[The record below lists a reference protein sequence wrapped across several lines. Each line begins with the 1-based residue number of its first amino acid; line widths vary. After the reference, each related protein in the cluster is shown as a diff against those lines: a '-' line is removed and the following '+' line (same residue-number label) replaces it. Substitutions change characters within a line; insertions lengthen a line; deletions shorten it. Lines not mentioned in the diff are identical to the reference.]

1 MSQVRKYQE
10 GGTTP
15 IKKDEETQV
24 VEQVTPVV
32 PGLEEITLKQKVE
45 PTTEQTIQKPTSYI
59 ILDGEKFENNEEN
72 RQKVAQYFA
81 KVANPNGGSRTLNQI
96 KNLIF
101 EASKNGYTI
110 NYDTPGNELSYIDST
125 GQSHF
130 IDWGH
135 LNDRKDK
142 RIQKERSWLGRFF
155 DSAFNTDVQQTAE
168 DIYKMRGLGNYLKG
182 NTTTETTVDPNLIN
196 ISWGDNKFFEYLKD
210 DKGQAIKDENGNL
223 KYNTNSIQN
232 QNLMQILNRIN
243 KYLGLQTDDER
254 NQFKLADAWTKD
266 KLDAIKSIYGSNIE
280 GWKQQYQNII
290 GKVTSGQQLSP
301 EELSWLEL
309 FGISTKGTSKTPEEL
324 AAETAA
330 AAKQKWTDAGYES
343 LYDKGKDWFDLG
355 EDNVLTLNDIGK
367 STLGDYLF
375 DSSGNE
381 FNDDWIKYLKSKN
394 ADIANYDWLNGYT
407 LYNGK
412 LYKTSSGTDPNSA
425 LAKIYS
431 TSGFIDKNKANQYGE
446 AQKIINTFWGNPYE
460 WNTADESMYSNFTWD
475 SSANNGMGGYRTD
488 RRFRNETGRYS
499 GVGSNQQLVSYYD
512 PDAER
517 DYRGMW
523 TDAGQRFA
531 ITDEYGDVVADG
543 LTVADLEQRGIKKI
557 IDSAGNEVPYD
568 SNRKFHQRAL
578 YKSND
583 ARINN
588 HTGIFFGKN
597 NEYALY
603 YNPMRTPNPEDP
615 YSHVLYT
622 NPELEAAYV
631 VPATLAKFLYQPNAN
646 GIPGIQAL
654 IADANLQKRFRNIL
668 KNIADGRLF
677 GGGSGAI
684 KDICGELGM
693 TPEQADQVD
702 LEAQRMIAARKANG
716 SLNYKVAK
724 EAIDQAAPKD
734 ETQNQ
739 QVTSQKQGGII
750 RKFAPG
756 GGFAKASGSTAS
768 TKSTNVK
775 IRDSRQAAKI
785 GVNVKDGE
793 GKFTDA
799 DWADLGGLAADII
812 SVGLG
817 SMPIAGGVSG
827 LLGTSAGLYADI
839 SRDGF
844 QWSDL
849 GTAGLNAGMDI
860 VSMLPGLGSGV
871 QAAKVASK
879 IAKKY
884 KWVIKGLSLIGATT
898 AIPLVDKLAKD
909 GNLSVQEWRALASG
923 LVGVANIAK
932 LGGPG
937 KPTKKGAFKN
947 IDVEGKGLQEVGN
960 LNIKPNPG
968 NDLPEINLT
977 KEQVAEINAI
987 TDPLKKKQKIAKYV
1001 STALQADPRTKG
1013 KSIKNYLDKYN
1024 LDSFTEGVTPTS
1036 AGVTVKS
1043 RSGEPDIVLTK
1054 SDIDE
1059 INAQP
1064 NAAAKMAKAKEK
1076 ISYYRGKAKADAG
1089 ISTTKI
1095 ENDAAAATYNLG
1107 NLWTVK
1113 SNIELNGKVNINR
1126 PDITLDKT
1134 DIENISKKK
1143 SSEEQQKAF
1152 VEIIKNKSG
1161 DSSLDSV
1168 DKIKDAFKVDDFFEN
1183 RFGDWKLLKP
1193 KTWFKKGDQFVLK
1206 AERAEE
1212 ARPTRGNKGVINPIR
1227 DWWNNVGTYRGI
1239 DRSKL
1244 FDTKPAATSTTSTP
1258 APTPATP
1265 TSGTSGGT
1273 KTGINWSAGFKKLV
1287 DPSPGILVMQT
1298 GNIPWLKIHNY
1309 TTEEA
1314 PGVIEDED
1322 DNLGVTTGKF
1332 TYKVGGKIRKAAGGL
1347 KIPIISGGE
1356 TIPQNWKTKL
1366 ALSTLN
1372 ALPTIGEFG
1381 SMVGAIKAN
1390 NKLRDTLN
1398 KGLENPPMIVAPQY
1412 NIPRFNDNGVLNEGR
1427 QLVKDIYNR
1436 QPANYTSDAMLN
1448 NFVRKAS
1455 QEKATEYQNKTNNL
1469 FSQQL
1474 AQHNAKMDEIFYKN
1488 RENQITAQNQNRQ
1501 TTFNIQNQKA
1511 KNNAATQI
1519 SNWQSVDN
1527 FVKSRLA
1534 NLNKQRLAANAMK
1547 ENLASAKMT
1556 SQLFN
1561 ESGYTTAKQKYR
1573 EYIAENP
1580 TGVDFD
1586 TWLLTAGAEYKP
1598 EYDTAVAIARK
1609 SNISDQIDAASL
1621 GLYGNSVQSYA
1632 DKIFGSTL
1640 YKSGGKVS
1648 KSNYRGYKDY
1658 KEQIAIDSHKE
1669 VRKAIAQLN
1678 KDCQQLLL
1686 KMLK

>member
-10 GGTTP
+10 GGITP
-15 IKKDEETQV
+15 IKKDDETKV
-24 VEQVTPVV
+24 VEQITPVV
-32 PGLEEITLKQKVE
+32 PGLEEIILKQKTV
-45 PTTEQTIQKPTSYI
+45 PTTKQSIQKPTSYI

-72 RQKVAQYFA
+72 RQKIAQYFA
-81 KVANPNGGSRTLNQI
+81 KVADPNGGSKALNQI
-96 KNLIF
+96 KDLIF
-101 EASKNGYTI
+101 EASQNGYSI
-110 NYDTPGNELSYIDST
+110 NYDTPGNELSYIDPT

-168 DIYKMRGLGNYLKG
+168 DIYKMKGLGNYLRG
-182 NTTTETTVDPNLIN
+182 NATTETAVDPNLIN
-196 ISWGDNKFFEYLKD
+196 INWGDDKFFEYLKD
-210 DKGQAIKDENGNL
+210 DKGQIIKDENGNL

-232 QNLMQILNRIN
+232 QNLMQILNKIN

-254 NQFKLADAWTKD
+254 NQFKLANVWTTDD
-266 KLDAIKSIYGSNIE
+266 KLDAIKSIYDSNIE

-290 GKVTSGQQLSP
+290 GKVTSGQQLTP

-309 FGISTKGTSKTPEEL
+309 FGISTKKTSKTPEEL
-324 AAETAA
+324 AADAA
-330 AAKQKWTDAGYES
+330 EVTKQKWINAGYES

-355 EDNVLTLNDIGK
+355 EDNLLTLNDIGK
-367 STLGDYLF
+367 TSLGDYLF

-460 WNTADESMYSNFTWD
+460 WNTADDSMYSGFTWNP
-475 SSANNGMGGYRTD
+475 SANNGTGGYRMD
-488 RRFRNETGRYS
+488 RHFRNETGRYS
-499 GVGSNQQLVSYYD
+499 GISSNQQLVSYYD

-523 TDAGQRFA
+523 TDVGQRFA
-531 ITDEYGDVVADG
+531 ITDEYGDVIADG
-543 LTVADLEQRGIKKI
+543 LTAADLEQRGIKKI

-568 SNRKFHQRAL
+568 SNNKFHQRAL

-588 HTGIFFGKN
+588 HTGIFFGEN

-603 YNPMRTPNPEDP
+603 YNPMRSPNPQDP

-622 NPELEAAYV
+622 DPELEAAYV

-654 IADANLQKRFRNIL
+654 IADVNLQKRFRNIL
-668 KNIADGRLF
+668 KRIADGRLL
-677 GGGSGAI
+677 GGRDSAI
-684 KDICGELGM
+684 KDVCKELGM
-693 TPEQADQVD
+693 TPEQADQVCQ
-702 LEAQRMIAARKANG
+702 EADRMSEARKENG

-734 ETQNQ
+734 ETQNS
-739 QVTSQKQGGII
+739 QVASQKQGGII

-799 DWADLGGLAADII
+799 DWADLGGLIADMV

-817 SMPIAGGVSG
+817 SMPIAGGISG

-884 KWVIKGLSLIGATT
+884 KWVIQGLSLLGATT
-898 AIPLVDKLAKD
+898 AIPLVDKLVKE
-909 GNLSVQEWRALASG
+909 GNLSVQEWKALASG
-923 LVGVANIAK
+923 LVGATNIAK
-932 LGGPG
+932 LGGLG
-937 KPTKKGAFKN
+937 KSTKKGAFKN
-947 IDVEGKGLQEVGN
+947 IDINSKTAVESLT
-960 LNIKPNPG
+960 IKPKTG
-968 NDLPEINLT
+968 EDLPDITLT
-977 KEQVAEINAI
+977 KEQLRELDSI
-987 TDPLKKKQKIAKYV
+987 TDPVKKQDKFRGFV
-1001 STALQADPRTKG
+1001 RTALSADPRTKG
-1013 KSIKNYLDKYN
+1013 KNVNSLIEKYD
-1024 LDSFTEGVTPTS
+1024 LSESTKPVSTGS
-1036 AGVTVKS
+1036 
-1043 RSGEPDIVLTK
+1043 SGEITLNTRNPGEGPEITLSK
-1054 SDIDE
+1054 AEIDE
-1059 INAQP
+1059 INVQP
-1064 NAAAKMAKAKEK
+1064 TAAAKMAKARETVAHKLWEK
-1076 ISYYRGKAKADAG
+1076 RGKPIGTPEIDEKNALKYNYRDLWNPRVKEELAG
-1089 ISTTKI
+1089 RS
-1095 ENDAAAATYNLG
+1095 
-1107 NLWTVK
+1107 
-1113 SNIELNGKVNINR
+1113 
-1126 PDITLDKT
+1126 DITLDKT

-1143 SSEEQQKAF
+1143 SPEEQQKAF

-1183 RFGDWKLLKP
+1183 RFGEWKLLKP

-1206 AERAEE
+1206 AERVEE
-1212 ARPTRGNKGVINPIR
+1212 AKPPRGNKGVINPIR

-1239 DRSKL
+1239 NRSSL
-1244 FDTKPAATSTTSTP
+1244 FDTKPATTPT
-1258 APTPATP
+1258 PTPATP
-1265 TSGTSGGT
+1265 TSGTSGET
-1273 KTGINWSAGFKKLV
+1273 RTGINWKETFEDVFYRPPRSNK
-1287 DPSPGILVMQT
+1287 GITVMQL
-1298 GNIPWLKIHNY
+1298 GNNPWLKIHNY
-1309 TTEEA
+1309 SADEA
-1314 PGVIEDED
+1314 PGVIEDGD
-1322 DNLGVTTGKF
+1322 LDNIGATTGRF
-1332 TYKVGGKIRKAAGGL
+1332 TYKVGGKIRKAQ
-1347 KIPIISGGE
+1347 SGWKFL
-1356 TIPQNWKTKL
+1356 PQDWKTKL
-1366 ALSTLN
+1366 AQSAVN
-1372 ALPTIGEFG
+1372 KLPTIGEFR

-1398 KGLENPPMIVAPQY
+1398 KGLENPPMVIAPQY
-1412 NIPRFNDNGVLNEGR
+1412 NVPRFNDNGVLNEGR
-1427 QLVKDIYNR
+1427 QLIKNIYNR

-1448 NFVRKAS
+1448 NFVKKAS
-1455 QEKATEYQNKTNNL
+1455 QEKATEYQNKINNL

-1488 RENQITAQNQNRQ
+1488 RENQIAAQNQNQQ
-1501 TTFNIQNQKA
+1501 TIYANQNAKA

-1527 FVKSRLA
+1527 FVKSRLT
-1534 NLNKQRLAANAMK
+1534 NLNKQRLAAIAMK

-1556 SQLFN
+1556 AQLLN
-1561 ESGYTTAKQKYR
+1561 DTGYTDAKQKYR
-1573 EYIAENP
+1573 EYITKNP

-1586 TWLLTAGAEYKP
+1586 TWLLTAGAGYKSA
-1598 EYDTAVAIARK
+1598 YDDAIAIARK
-1609 SNISDQIDAASL
+1609 SNISDQIDAANL
-1621 GLYGNSVQSYA
+1621 GLYGNNVQSYA
-1632 DKIFGSTL
+1632 DKIFGNNPL
-1640 YKSGGKVS
+1640 FKSGGKVS
-1648 KSNYRGYKDY
+1648 KSNYRGYRDY

-1669 VRKAIAQLN
+1669 IRKAIAQLN

>member
-10 GGTTP
+10 GGITP
-15 IKKDEETQV
+15 IKKDNETQV
-24 VEQVTPVV
+24 VEQITPVV
-32 PGLEEITLKQKVE
+32 PGLEEIILKQKTV

-72 RQKVAQYFA
+72 RQKIAQYFA
-81 KVANPNGGSRTLNQI
+81 KVADPNGGSKALNQI
-96 KNLIF
+96 KDLIF
-101 EASKNGYTI
+101 EASQNGYSI
-110 NYDTPGNELSYIDST
+110 NYDTPGNELSYIDPT

-130 IDWGH
+130 IDWSH

-155 DSAFNTDVQQTAE
+155 DSAFNTDIQQTAE
-168 DIYKMRGLGNYLKG
+168 DIYKMRGLGNYLRG
-182 NTTTETTVDPNLIN
+182 NATTETTVDPNLIN
-196 ISWGDNKFFEYLKD
+196 IDWGDDKFFEYLKD
-210 DKGQAIKDENGNL
+210 DKGQIIKDENGNL

-254 NQFKLADAWTKD
+254 NQFKLADIWTTD
-266 KLDAIKSIYGSNIE
+266 GKLDAIKSIYSSNIE

-290 GKVTSGQQLSP
+290 GKVTSGQQLTP

-324 AAETAA
+324 AADAA
-330 AAKQKWTDAGYES
+330 EVTKQKWINAGYES
-343 LYDKGKDWFDLG
+343 LYDKGKGWFDLG
-355 EDNVLTLNDIGK
+355 EDNLLTLNDIGK
-367 STLGDYLF
+367 SILGDYLF

-460 WNTADESMYSNFTWD
+460 WNTADDSMYSGFTWD
-475 SSANNGMGGYRTD
+475 PSANNGTGGYRMD

-499 GVGSNQQLVSYYD
+499 GISSNQQLVSYYD

-531 ITDEYGDVVADG
+531 ITDEYGDVIADG
-543 LTVADLEQRGIKKI
+543 LTAADLEQRGIKKI

-568 SNRKFHQRAL
+568 SNNKFHQRAL

-588 HTGIFFGKN
+588 HTGIFFGEN

-603 YNPMRTPNPEDP
+603 YNPMKPTSSSTDASSA
-615 YSHVLYT
+615 YLYT
-622 NPELEAAYV
+622 DSSMNAAYV
-631 VPATLAKFLYQPNAN
+631 VPATLANILRTKNEN
-646 GIPGIQAL
+646 GTTYLEIILGNS
-654 IADANLQKRFRNIL
+654 NLQDKFRRLLTAFSDKTTGSIGQIL
-668 KNIADGRLF
+668 TVGDTTIHNLCKLLGILNLEE
-677 GGGSGAI
+677 AI
-684 KDICGELGM
+684 KEEWHSMMRKPDKNALFVVNKSSITTGNSSDGI
-693 TPEQADQVD
+693 
-702 LEAQRMIAARKANG
+702 EAH
-716 SLNYKVAK
+716 
-724 EAIDQAAPKD
+724 
-734 ETQNQ
+734 
-739 QVTSQKQGGII
+739 KQGGII

-768 TKSTNVK
+768 TKQIKTK
-775 IRDSRQAAKI
+775 IQDARKSKEMSNPLDFKWSELSNADKADFAGLIADVTSIVLGAA
-785 GVNVKDGE
+785 
-793 GKFTDA
+793 
-799 DWADLGGLAADII
+799 
-812 SVGLG
+812 
-817 SMPIAGGVSG
+817 PIAGGITG
-827 LLGTSAGLYADI
+827 LGGTAAGLYADI
-839 SRDGF
+839 ARDGL
-844 QWSDL
+844 QWTDL
-849 GTAGLNAGMDI
+849 ASAGVSGAADV
-860 VSMLPGLGSGV
+860 VSMLPGIGSGV
-871 QAAKVASK
+871 QAAKVA
-879 IAKKY
+879 A
-884 KWVIKGLSLIGATT
+884 
-898 AIPLVDKLAKD
+898 KLAKK
-909 GNLSVQEWRALASG
+909 GKWLITGLSAIGAVNAATIVGKIMQGEKPTMQEWRILANG
-923 LVGVANIAK
+923 LGAAGNVAK
-932 LGGPG
+932 LGGLG

-947 IDVEGKGLQEVGN
+947 IDINSKTAVESLT
-960 LNIKPNPG
+960 IKPKTG
-968 NDLPEINLT
+968 EDLPDITLT
-977 KEQVAEINAI
+977 KEQLRELDSI
-987 TDPLKKKQKIAKYV
+987 TDPVKKQDKFRGFAR
-1001 STALQADPRTKG
+1001 TALSADPRTKE
-1013 KSIKNYLDKYN
+1013 KNVNSLIEKYD
-1024 LDSFTEGVTPTS
+1024 LSGSTKPVSTGS
-1036 AGVTVKS
+1036 
-1043 RSGEPDIVLTK
+1043 SGEITLNTRNAGEGPEITLSK
-1054 SDIDE
+1054 AEIDE
-1059 INAQP
+1059 INVQP
-1064 NAAAKMAKAKEK
+1064 TAAAKMAKARETVAHKLWEK
-1076 ISYYRGKAKADAG
+1076 RGKPIGTPEIDEKNALKYNYRDLWNPRIKEELAG
-1089 ISTTKI
+1089 
-1095 ENDAAAATYNLG
+1095 
-1107 NLWTVK
+1107 
-1113 SNIELNGKVNINR
+1113 R

-1183 RFGDWKLLKP
+1183 RFGEWKLLKP

-1239 DRSKL
+1239 DRSSL
-1244 FDTKPAATSTTSTP
+1244 FDTKPATTPT
-1258 APTPATP
+1258 PTPATP

-1273 KTGINWSAGFKKLV
+1273 KTGVNWSAGFKKLV
-1287 DPSPGILVMQT
+1287 DPSPGILVMQP
-1298 GNIPWLKIHNY
+1298 GNNPWLRIHNY
-1309 TTEEA
+1309 PADEA
-1314 PGVIEDED
+1314 PGVIENED
-1322 DNLGVTTGKF
+1322 DNLEVTTGRF
-1332 TYKVGGKIRKAAGGL
+1332 TYKVGGKIRKAQ
-1347 KIPIISGGE
+1347 SGWKFL
-1356 TIPQNWKTKL
+1356 PQDWKTKL
-1366 ALSTLN
+1366 AQSAVN

-1398 KGLENPPMIVAPQY
+1398 KGLENPPMVIAPQY
-1412 NIPRFNDNGVLNEGR
+1412 NVPRFNDNGVLNEGR
-1427 QLVKDIYNR
+1427 QLIKNIYNR

-1448 NFVRKAS
+1448 NFVKKAN
-1455 QEKATEYQNKTNNL
+1455 QEKATEYQNKINNL

-1488 RENQITAQNQNRQ
+1488 RENQIAAQIQNRQ
-1501 TTFNIQNQKA
+1501 TIYANQNAKA

-1519 SNWQSVDN
+1519 SNWQSIDN
-1527 FVKSRLA
+1527 FVKSRLT

-1556 SQLFN
+1556 TQLLN
-1561 ESGYTTAKQKYR
+1561 DTGYTDAKQKYR
-1573 EYIAENP
+1573 EYITKNP

-1586 TWLLTAGAEYKP
+1586 TWLLTAGAEYKSA
-1598 EYDTAVAIARK
+1598 YDTAIAIARK
-1609 SNISDQIDAASL
+1609 SNISDQIDAANL
-1621 GLYGNSVQSYA
+1621 GLYGNDVQSYA
-1632 DKIFGSTL
+1632 DKIFGNNSL

-1648 KSNYRGYKDY
+1648 KSNYRGYRDY

-1669 VRKAIAQLN
+1669 IRKAIAQLN
-1678 KDCQQLLL
+1678 KDCQKLLL

>member
-10 GGTTP
+10 GGITP
-15 IKKDEETQV
+15 IKKDNETQV
-24 VEQVTPVV
+24 VEQITPVV
-32 PGLEEITLKQKVE
+32 PGLEEIILKQKTV

-72 RQKVAQYFA
+72 RQKIAQYFA
-81 KVANPNGGSRTLNQI
+81 KVSDPNGGSKALNQI
-96 KNLIF
+96 KDLIF
-101 EASKNGYTI
+101 EASQNGYSI
-110 NYDTPGNELSYIDST
+110 NYDTPGNELSYIDPT

-130 IDWGH
+130 IDWSH

-168 DIYKMRGLGNYLKG
+168 DIYKMRGLGNYLRG
-182 NTTTETTVDPNLIN
+182 NTTTETAVDPNLIN
-196 ISWGDNKFFEYLKD
+196 IDWGDDKFFEYLKD
-210 DKGQAIKDENGNL
+210 DKGQIIKDENGNL

-254 NQFKLADAWTKD
+254 NQFKLADVWTTD
-266 KLDAIKSIYGSNIE
+266 GKLDAIKSIYGSNIE

-290 GKVTSGQQLSP
+290 GKVTSGQQLTP

-309 FGISTKGTSKTPEEL
+309 FGISTKKTSKTPEEL
-324 AAETAA
+324 AADAA
-330 AAKQKWTDAGYES
+330 EVTKQKWTDAGYES

-355 EDNVLTLNDIGK
+355 EDNLLTLNDIGK
-367 STLGDYLF
+367 SILGDYLF

-460 WNTADESMYSNFTWD
+460 WNTADDSMYSGFTWD
-475 SSANNGMGGYRTD
+475 PNANNGIGGYRMD

-499 GVGSNQQLVSYYD
+499 GISSNQQLVSYYD

-531 ITDEYGDVVADG
+531 ITDEYGDVIADG
-543 LTVADLEQRGIKKI
+543 LTAADLEQRGIKKI

-568 SNRKFHQRAL
+568 SNNKFHQRAL

-588 HTGIFFGKN
+588 HTGIFFGEN

-603 YNPMRTPNPEDP
+603 YNPMKPTSSSTDANSA
-615 YSHVLYT
+615 YLYT
-622 NPELEAAYV
+622 DSSMNAAYV
-631 VPATLAKFLYQPNAN
+631 VPATLANILRTKNEN
-646 GIPGIQAL
+646 GTTYLEIILGNS
-654 IADANLQKRFRNIL
+654 NLQDKFRRLLTAFSDKTTGSIGQIL
-668 KNIADGRLF
+668 TVGDTTIHNLCKLLGILNLEE
-677 GGGSGAI
+677 AI
-684 KDICGELGM
+684 KEEWHSMMRKPDKNALFVVNKSSITTGNSSDGI
-693 TPEQADQVD
+693 
-702 LEAQRMIAARKANG
+702 EAH
-716 SLNYKVAK
+716 
-724 EAIDQAAPKD
+724 
-734 ETQNQ
+734 
-739 QVTSQKQGGII
+739 KQGGVI

-768 TKSTNVK
+768 TKQIKTK
-775 IRDSRQAAKI
+775 IQDARKSKEMSNPLDFKWSELSNADKADFAGLIADVTSIVLGAA
-785 GVNVKDGE
+785 
-793 GKFTDA
+793 
-799 DWADLGGLAADII
+799 
-812 SVGLG
+812 
-817 SMPIAGGVSG
+817 PIAGGITG
-827 LLGTSAGLYADI
+827 LGGTAAGLYADI
-839 SRDGF
+839 ARDGL
-844 QWSDL
+844 QWTDL
-849 GTAGLNAGMDI
+849 ASAGVSGAADV
-860 VSMLPGLGSGV
+860 VSMLPGIGSGV
-871 QAAKVASK
+871 QAAKVA
-879 IAKKY
+879 A
-884 KWVIKGLSLIGATT
+884 
-898 AIPLVDKLAKD
+898 KLAKK
-909 GNLSVQEWRALASG
+909 GKWLITGLSAIGAVNAATIVGKIMQGEKPTMQEWRILANG
-923 LVGVANIAK
+923 LGAAGNVAK
-932 LGGPG
+932 LGGLG
-937 KPTKKGAFKN
+937 KSTKKGAFKN
-947 IDVEGKGLQEVGN
+947 IDINSKTAVESLT
-960 LNIKPNPG
+960 IKPKTG
-968 NDLPEINLT
+968 EDLPDITLT
-977 KEQVAEINAI
+977 KEQLRELDSI
-987 TDPLKKKQKIAKYV
+987 TDPVKKQDKFRGFAR
-1001 STALQADPRTKG
+1001 TALSADPRTKG
-1013 KSIKNYLDKYN
+1013 KNVNSLIEKYD
-1024 LDSFTEGVTPTS
+1024 LSGSTKPVSTS
-1036 AGVTVKS
+1036 S
-1043 RSGEPDIVLTK
+1043 SGEITLNTRNAGEGPEITLSK
-1054 SDIDE
+1054 AEIDE
-1059 INAQP
+1059 INVQP
-1064 NAAAKMAKAKEK
+1064 TAAAKMAKARETVAHKLWEK
-1076 ISYYRGKAKADAG
+1076 RGKPIGTPEIDEKNALKYNYRDLWNPRVKEGLAG
-1089 ISTTKI
+1089 
-1095 ENDAAAATYNLG
+1095 
-1107 NLWTVK
+1107 
-1113 SNIELNGKVNINR
+1113 R

-1183 RFGDWKLLKP
+1183 RFGEWKLLKP

-1212 ARPTRGNKGVINPIR
+1212 TKPTRGNKGIINPIR

-1239 DRSKL
+1239 DRSSL
-1244 FDTKPAATSTTSTP
+1244 FDTKPAATPT
-1258 APTPATP
+1258 PTPATP

-1273 KTGINWSAGFKKLV
+1273 RTGINWSAGFKKLV
-1287 DPSPGILVMQT
+1287 DPSPGILVMQP
-1298 GNIPWLKIHNY
+1298 GNNPLLKIHNY
-1309 TTEEA
+1309 PADEA
-1314 PGVIEDED
+1314 PGVIENED
-1322 DNLGVTTGKF
+1322 NNLGVTTGRF
-1332 TYKVGGKIRKAAGGL
+1332 TYKVGGKIRKAQ
-1347 KIPIISGGE
+1347 SGWKFL
-1356 TIPQNWKTKL
+1356 PQDWKTKL
-1366 ALSTLN
+1366 AQSAVN

-1398 KGLENPPMIVAPQY
+1398 KGLENPPMVIAPQY
-1412 NIPRFNDNGVLNEGR
+1412 NVPRFNDNGVLNEGR
-1427 QLVKDIYNR
+1427 QLIKNIYNR

-1448 NFVRKAS
+1448 NFVKKAS
-1455 QEKATEYQNKTNNL
+1455 QEKATEYQNKINNL

-1488 RENQITAQNQNRQ
+1488 RENQIAAQNQNRQ
-1501 TTFNIQNQKA
+1501 TIYANQNAKA

-1519 SNWQSVDN
+1519 SNWQSIDN
-1527 FVKSRLA
+1527 FVKSRLT

-1556 SQLFN
+1556 TQLLN
-1561 ESGYTTAKQKYR
+1561 DTGYTDAKQKYR
-1573 EYIAENP
+1573 EYITKNP

-1598 EYDTAVAIARK
+1598 AYDTAIAIARK
-1609 SNISDQIDAASL
+1609 SNISDQIDAANL
-1621 GLYGNSVQSYA
+1621 GLYGNNVQSYA
-1632 DKIFGSTL
+1632 DKIFGNNPL

-1648 KSNYRGYKDY
+1648 KSNYRGYRDY

-1669 VRKAIAQLN
+1669 IRKAIAQLN
-1678 KDCQQLLL
+1678 KDCQKLLL

>member
-10 GGTTP
+10 GGKSPEEKKKEETIVETPQEP
-15 IKKDEETQV
+15 IK
-24 VEQVTPVV
+24 PVV

-96 KNLIF
+96 KDLIF
-101 EASKNGYTI
+101 EASQNGYTI
-110 NYDTPGNELSYIDST
+110 NYNTPGNELSYIDPT

-130 IDWGH
+130 IDWRH

-168 DIYKMRGLGNYLKG
+168 DIYKMSGLGNYLKG

-196 ISWGDNKFFEYLKD
+196 VGWGDNKFFEYLKD
-210 DKGQAIKDENGNL
+210 DKGQTIKDENGNL

-309 FGISTKGTSKTPEEL
+309 FGISTKGASKTPEEL
-324 AAETAA
+324 AAETAVA
-330 AAKQKWTDAGYES
+330 DKQKWTDAGYES
-343 LYDKGKDWFDLG
+343 LYDKGKDWFNLG

-367 STLGDYLF
+367 SILGDYLF

-381 FNDDWIKYLKSKN
+381 FNDDWIKYLKSRN

-475 SSANNGMGGYRTD
+475 SSANNGIGGYRTD

-523 TDAGQRFA
+523 TNAGQRFA
-531 ITDEYGDVVADG
+531 ITDEYGDVIADG
-543 LTVADLEQRGIKKI
+543 LTVVDLEQRGIKKI

-622 NPELEAAYV
+622 DPELEAAYV

-677 GGGSGAI
+677 GGGLGAI
-684 KDICGELGM
+684 KNVCGELGM

-884 KWVIKGLSLIGATT
+884 KWVIKGLSLLGATT

-923 LVGVANIAK
+923 LVGIANIAK

-937 KPTKKGAFKN
+937 KSTKPGEFKN
-947 IDVEGKGLQEVGN
+947 IDINSKTAVDN
-960 LNIKPNPG
+960 LTIKPKTG
-968 NDLPEINLT
+968 EDLPEITLT
-977 KEQVAEINAI
+977 KEQLRELDSI
-987 TDPLKKKQKIAKYV
+987 TDPIKKQDKFRGFARA
-1001 STALQADPRTKG
+1001 ALAADPRTKG
-1013 KSIKNYLDKYN
+1013 KNVNSLISRYDLSGSTKP
-1024 LDSFTEGVTPTS
+1024 VPTS
-1036 AGVTVKS
+1036 S
-1043 RSGEPDIVLTK
+1043 SGEITLNTRNTGEGPEITLSK
-1054 SDIDE
+1054 AEIDE

-1064 NAAAKMAKAKEK
+1064 TAAAKMTKARETVAHKLWEK
-1076 ISYYRGKAKADAG
+1076 RGKPIGTPEVDEKNALKYNYRDLWNPRIKEGLAG
-1089 ISTTKI
+1089 RS
-1095 ENDAAAATYNLG
+1095 
-1107 NLWTVK
+1107 
-1113 SNIELNGKVNINR
+1113 
-1126 PDITLDKT
+1126 DIILDKT

-1212 ARPTRGNKGVINPIR
+1212 ARPTRGNKGVINSIR

-1258 APTPATP
+1258 APTTATP

-1314 PGVIEDED
+1314 PGVIEDGD
-1322 DNLGVTTGKF
+1322 LDNTGATTGKF
-1332 TYKVGGKIRKAAGGL
+1332 TYKVGGKIRKAANGS
-1347 KIPIISGGE
+1347 KTPISSGGE
-1356 TIPQNWKTKL
+1356 TMSQDWKTKL
-1366 ALSTLN
+1366 EQSALN

-1398 KGLENPPMIVAPQY
+1398 KGLENPPMVITPQY
-1412 NIPRFNDNGVLNEGR
+1412 NIPRFNDNGILNEGR

-1455 QEKATEYQNKTNNL
+1455 QEKATEYQNKINNL
-1469 FSQQL
+1469 LSQQI

-1488 RENQITAQNQNRQ
+1488 RENQITAQNQNNQ
-1501 TTFNIQNQKA
+1501 TRYANQNAIA

-1519 SNWQSVDN
+1519 SNWQSIDN
-1527 FVKSRLA
+1527 FAKSRLA

-1547 ENLASAKMT
+1547 EDLASAKMT
-1556 SQLFN
+1556 SQLLN

-1598 EYDTAVAIARK
+1598 AYDTAVAIAIK
-1609 SNISDQIDAASL
+1609 SNISDQIYAASL
-1621 GLYGNSVQSYA
+1621 GLYGRGVQSYA
-1632 DKIFGSTL
+1632 DKIFGSTK

-1648 KSNYRGYKDY
+1648 KSNYRGYRDY

>member
-10 GGTTP
+10 GGITP
-15 IKKDEETQV
+15 IKKDNETQV
-24 VEQVTPVV
+24 VEQITPVV
-32 PGLEEITLKQKVE
+32 PGLEEIILKQKTV
-45 PTTEQTIQKPTSYI
+45 PTTEQSIQKPISYI

-72 RQKVAQYFA
+72 RQKIAQYFA
-81 KVANPNGGSRTLNQI
+81 KVADPNGGSKALNQI
-96 KNLIF
+96 KDLIF
-101 EASKNGYTI
+101 EASQNGYSI
-110 NYDTPGNELSYIDST
+110 NYDTPGNELSYIDPT

-130 IDWGH
+130 IDWSH

-168 DIYKMRGLGNYLKG
+168 DIYKMRGLGNYLRG
-182 NTTTETTVDPNLIN
+182 NATTETTVDPNLIN
-196 ISWGDNKFFEYLKD
+196 IDWGDDKFFEYLKD
-210 DKGQAIKDENGNL
+210 DKGQIIKDENGNL

-254 NQFKLADAWTKD
+254 NQFKLADIWTTD
-266 KLDAIKSIYGSNIE
+266 GKLDAIKSIYDSNIE

-290 GKVTSGQQLSP
+290 GKVTSGQQLTP

-324 AAETAA
+324 AADAA
-330 AAKQKWTDAGYES
+330 KITKQKWTDAGYES

-355 EDNVLTLNDIGK
+355 EDNLLTLNDIGK
-367 STLGDYLF
+367 SILGDYLF

-460 WNTADESMYSNFTWD
+460 WNTADDSMYSGFTWD
-475 SSANNGMGGYRTD
+475 PNANNGTGGYRMN

-499 GVGSNQQLVSYYD
+499 GISSNQQLVSYYD

-531 ITDEYGDVVADG
+531 ITDEYGDVIADN
-543 LTVADLEQRGIKKI
+543 LTAADLEQRGIKKI

-568 SNRKFHQRAL
+568 SNNKFHQRAL

-588 HTGIFFGKN
+588 HTGIFFGEN

-603 YNPMRTPNPEDP
+603 YNPMKPTSSSTDANSA
-615 YSHVLYT
+615 YLYT
-622 NPELEAAYV
+622 DSSMNAAYV
-631 VPATLAKFLYQPNAN
+631 VPATLANILRTKNEN
-646 GIPGIQAL
+646 GTTYLEIILGNS
-654 IADANLQKRFRNIL
+654 NLQDKFRRLLTAFSDKTTGSIGQIL
-668 KNIADGRLF
+668 TVGDTTIHNLCKLLGILNLEE
-677 GGGSGAI
+677 AI
-684 KDICGELGM
+684 KEEWHSMMRKPDKNALFVVNKSSITTGNSSDGI
-693 TPEQADQVD
+693 
-702 LEAQRMIAARKANG
+702 EAH
-716 SLNYKVAK
+716 
-724 EAIDQAAPKD
+724 
-734 ETQNQ
+734 
-739 QVTSQKQGGII
+739 KQGGII

-768 TKSTNVK
+768 TKQIKTK
-775 IRDSRQAAKI
+775 IQDARKSKEMSNPLDFKWSELSNADKADFAGLIADVTSIVLGAA
-785 GVNVKDGE
+785 
-793 GKFTDA
+793 
-799 DWADLGGLAADII
+799 
-812 SVGLG
+812 
-817 SMPIAGGVSG
+817 PIAGGITG
-827 LLGTSAGLYADI
+827 LGGTAAGLYADI
-839 SRDGF
+839 ARDGL
-844 QWSDL
+844 QWTDL
-849 GTAGLNAGMDI
+849 ASAGVSGAADV
-860 VSMLPGLGSGV
+860 VSMLPGIGSGV
-871 QAAKVASK
+871 QAAKVA
-879 IAKKY
+879 A
-884 KWVIKGLSLIGATT
+884 
-898 AIPLVDKLAKD
+898 KLAKK
-909 GNLSVQEWRALASG
+909 GKWLITGLSAIGAVNAAKIVGKIMQGEKPTMQEWRILANG
-923 LVGVANIAK
+923 LGAAGNVAK
-932 LGGPG
+932 LGGLG
-937 KPTKKGAFKN
+937 KSTKKGAFKN
-947 IDVEGKGLQEVGN
+947 IDINSKTAVESLT
-960 LNIKPNPG
+960 IKPKTG
-968 NDLPEINLT
+968 EDLPDITLT
-977 KEQVAEINAI
+977 KEQLRELDSI
-987 TDPLKKKQKIAKYV
+987 TDPVKKQDKFRGFAR
-1001 STALQADPRTKG
+1001 TALSADPRTKG
-1013 KSIKNYLDKYN
+1013 KNVNSLIEKYD
-1024 LDSFTEGVTPTS
+1024 LSGSTKPVSTGS
-1036 AGVTVKS
+1036 
-1043 RSGEPDIVLTK
+1043 SGEITLNTRNAGEGPEITLSK
-1054 SDIDE
+1054 AEIDK

-1064 NAAAKMAKAKEK
+1064 TAAAKMAKARETVAHKLWEK
-1076 ISYYRGKAKADAG
+1076 RGKPIGTPEIDEKNALKYNYRDLWNPRIKEGLAG
-1089 ISTTKI
+1089 
-1095 ENDAAAATYNLG
+1095 
-1107 NLWTVK
+1107 
-1113 SNIELNGKVNINR
+1113 R

-1168 DKIKDAFKVDDFFEN
+1168 DKIKDTFKVDDFFEN
-1183 RFGDWKLLKP
+1183 RFGEWKLLKP

-1206 AERAEE
+1206 AKRAEE
-1212 ARPTRGNKGVINPIR
+1212 TKPTRGNKGVINPIR

-1239 DRSKL
+1239 DRSSL
-1244 FDTKPAATSTTSTP
+1244 FDTKPATTPT
-1258 APTPATP
+1258 PTPATP

-1273 KTGINWSAGFKKLV
+1273 KTGVNWSAGFKKLV
-1287 DPSPGILVMQT
+1287 DPSPGILVMQP
-1298 GNIPWLKIHNY
+1298 GNNAWLKIHNY
-1309 TTEEA
+1309 PADEA
-1314 PGVIEDED
+1314 PGVIENED
-1322 DNLGVTTGKF
+1322 DNLGVTTGRF
-1332 TYKVGGKIRKAAGGL
+1332 TYKVGGKIRKAQ
-1347 KIPIISGGE
+1347 SGWKFL
-1356 TIPQNWKTKL
+1356 PQDWKTRL
-1366 ALSTLN
+1366 AQSTVN

-1398 KGLENPPMIVAPQY
+1398 KGLENPPMVIAPQY
-1412 NIPRFNDNGVLNEGR
+1412 NVPRFNDNGVLNEGR
-1427 QLVKDIYNR
+1427 QLIKNIYNR

-1448 NFVRKAS
+1448 NFVRKAN
-1455 QEKATEYQNKTNNL
+1455 QEKATEYQNKINNL

-1501 TTFNIQNQKA
+1501 TIYANQNAKA

-1519 SNWQSVDN
+1519 SNWQSIDN

-1534 NLNKQRLAANAMK
+1534 NLNKQRLAASAMK

-1556 SQLFN
+1556 TQLLN
-1561 ESGYTTAKQKYR
+1561 DTGYTDAKQKYR
-1573 EYIAENP
+1573 EYITKNP

-1586 TWLLTAGAEYKP
+1586 TWLLTAGAEYKSA
-1598 EYDTAVAIARK
+1598 YDAAIAIARK

-1621 GLYGNSVQSYA
+1621 GLYGNDVQSYA
-1632 DKIFGSTL
+1632 DKIFGNNSL

-1648 KSNYRGYKDY
+1648 KSNYRGYRDY

-1669 VRKAIAQLN
+1669 IRKAIAQLN
-1678 KDCQQLLL
+1678 KDCQKLLL

>member
-10 GGTTP
+10 GGITP
-15 IKKDEETQV
+15 IKKDNETQV
-24 VEQVTPVV
+24 VEQITPVV
-32 PGLEEITLKQKVE
+32 PGLEEIILKQKTV
-45 PTTEQTIQKPTSYI
+45 PTTEQSIQKPTSYI

-72 RQKVAQYFA
+72 RQKIAQYFA
-81 KVANPNGGSRTLNQI
+81 KVANPNGGSKALNQI
-96 KNLIF
+96 KDLIF
-101 EASKNGYTI
+101 EASQNGYSI
-110 NYDTPGNELSYIDST
+110 NYDTPGNELSYIDPT

-130 IDWGH
+130 IDWSH

-168 DIYKMRGLGNYLKG
+168 DIYKMRGLGNYLRG
-182 NTTTETTVDPNLIN
+182 NATTETTVDPNLIN
-196 ISWGDNKFFEYLKD
+196 IDWGDDKFFEYLKD
-210 DKGQAIKDENGNL
+210 DKGQIIKDENGNL

-243 KYLGLQTDDER
+243 KYLGLQTDDEK
-254 NQFKLADAWTKD
+254 NQFKLADVWTTD
-266 KLDAIKSIYGSNIE
+266 GKLDAIKSIYDSNIE

-290 GKVTSGQQLSP
+290 GKVTSGQQLTP

-309 FGISTKGTSKTPEEL
+309 FGISTKKTSKTPEEL
-324 AAETAA
+324 AADAA
-330 AAKQKWTDAGYES
+330 KITKQKWTDAGYES

-355 EDNVLTLNDIGK
+355 EDNLLTLNDIGK
-367 STLGDYLF
+367 TSLGDYLF

-460 WNTADESMYSNFTWD
+460 WNTADDSMYSGFTWD
-475 SSANNGMGGYRTD
+475 PSANNGTGGYRMD

-499 GVGSNQQLVSYYD
+499 GISSNQQLVSYYD

-523 TDAGQRFA
+523 TDAEQRFA
-531 ITDEYGDVVADG
+531 ITDEYGDVIADD
-543 LTVADLEQRGIKKI
+543 LTAADLEQRGIKKI

-568 SNRKFHQRAL
+568 SNNKFHQRAL

-588 HTGIFFGKN
+588 HTGIFFGEN

-603 YNPMRTPNPEDP
+603 YNPMKPTSSSTDASSA
-615 YSHVLYT
+615 YLYT
-622 NPELEAAYV
+622 DSSMNAAYV
-631 VPATLAKFLYQPNAN
+631 VPATLANILRTKNEN
-646 GIPGIQAL
+646 GTTYLEIILGNS
-654 IADANLQKRFRNIL
+654 NLQDKFRRLLTAFSDKTTGSIDQIL
-668 KNIADGRLF
+668 TVGDTTIHNLCKLLGILNLEE
-677 GGGSGAI
+677 AI
-684 KDICGELGM
+684 KEEWHSMMRKPDKNALFVVNKSSITTGNSSDGI
-693 TPEQADQVD
+693 
-702 LEAQRMIAARKANG
+702 EAH
-716 SLNYKVAK
+716 
-724 EAIDQAAPKD
+724 
-734 ETQNQ
+734 
-739 QVTSQKQGGII
+739 KQGGII

-768 TKSTNVK
+768 TKQIKTK
-775 IRDSRQAAKI
+775 IQDARKSKEMSNPLDFKWSELSNADKADFAGLIADVTSIVLGAA
-785 GVNVKDGE
+785 
-793 GKFTDA
+793 
-799 DWADLGGLAADII
+799 
-812 SVGLG
+812 
-817 SMPIAGGVSG
+817 PIAGGITG
-827 LLGTSAGLYADI
+827 LGGTAAGLYADI
-839 SRDGF
+839 ARDGL
-844 QWSDL
+844 QWTDL
-849 GTAGLNAGMDI
+849 ASAGVSGAADV
-860 VSMLPGLGSGV
+860 VSMLPGIGSGV
-871 QAAKVASK
+871 QAAKVA
-879 IAKKY
+879 A
-884 KWVIKGLSLIGATT
+884 
-898 AIPLVDKLAKD
+898 KLAKK
-909 GNLSVQEWRALASG
+909 GKWLITGLSAIGAVNAATIVGKIMQGEKPTMQEWRILANG
-923 LVGVANIAK
+923 LGAAGNVAK
-932 LGGPG
+932 LGGLG
-937 KPTKKGAFKN
+937 KSTKKGAFKN
-947 IDVEGKGLQEVGN
+947 IDINSKTAVESLT
-960 LNIKPNPG
+960 IKPKTG
-968 NDLPEINLT
+968 EDLPDITLT
-977 KEQVAEINAI
+977 KEQLRELDSI
-987 TDPLKKKQKIAKYV
+987 TDPVKKQDKFRGFAR
-1001 STALQADPRTKG
+1001 TALSADPRTKG
-1013 KSIKNYLDKYN
+1013 KNVNSLIEKYD
-1024 LDSFTEGVTPTS
+1024 LSGSTKPVSTGS
-1036 AGVTVKS
+1036 
-1043 RSGEPDIVLTK
+1043 SGEITLNTRNAGEGPEITLSK
-1054 SDIDE
+1054 AEIDE
-1059 INAQP
+1059 INVQP
-1064 NAAAKMAKAKEK
+1064 TAAAKMAKARETVAHKLWEK
-1076 ISYYRGKAKADAG
+1076 RGKPIGTPEIDEKNALKYNYRDLWNPRVKEGLAG
-1089 ISTTKI
+1089 
-1095 ENDAAAATYNLG
+1095 
-1107 NLWTVK
+1107 
-1113 SNIELNGKVNINR
+1113 R

-1183 RFGDWKLLKP
+1183 RFGEWKLLKP

-1239 DRSKL
+1239 DRSSL
-1244 FDTKPAATSTTSTP
+1244 FDTKPATTST
-1258 APTPATP
+1258 PTPATP

-1273 KTGINWSAGFKKLV
+1273 KTGVNWSAGFKKLV
-1287 DPSPGILVMQT
+1287 DPSPGILVMQP
-1298 GNIPWLKIHNY
+1298 GNNPWLKIHNY
-1309 TTEEA
+1309 LADEA
-1314 PGVIEDED
+1314 PGVIENED
-1322 DNLGVTTGKF
+1322 DNLRVTTGKF
-1332 TYKVGGKIRKAAGGL
+1332 TYKVGGKIRKAQ
-1347 KIPIISGGE
+1347 SGWKFL
-1356 TIPQNWKTKL
+1356 PQDWKTKL
-1366 ALSTLN
+1366 AQSAVN

-1398 KGLENPPMIVAPQY
+1398 KGLENPPMVIAPQY
-1412 NIPRFNDNGVLNEGR
+1412 NVPRFNDNGVLNEGR
-1427 QLVKDIYNR
+1427 QLIKNIYNR

-1448 NFVRKAS
+1448 NFVRKAN
-1455 QEKATEYQNKTNNL
+1455 QEKATESQNKINNL

-1488 RENQITAQNQNRQ
+1488 RENQIAAKNQNQQ
-1501 TTFNIQNQKA
+1501 TIYANQNAKA
-1511 KNNAATQI
+1511 KNNAATKI

-1527 FVKSRLA
+1527 FVKSRLT

-1556 SQLFN
+1556 TQLLN
-1561 ESGYTTAKQKYR
+1561 DTGYTDAKQKYR
-1573 EYIAENP
+1573 EYITKNP

-1598 EYDTAVAIARK
+1598 AYDTAIAIARK
-1609 SNISDQIDAASL
+1609 SNISDQIDAANL
-1621 GLYGNSVQSYA
+1621 GLYGNDVQSYA
-1632 DKIFGSTL
+1632 DKIFGNNSL

-1648 KSNYRGYKDY
+1648 KSNYRGYRDY

-1669 VRKAIAQLN
+1669 IRKAIAQLN

>member
-10 GGTTP
+10 GGITP
-15 IKKDEETQV
+15 IKKDNETQV
-24 VEQVTPVV
+24 VEQITPVV
-32 PGLEEITLKQKVE
+32 PGLEEIILKQKTV

-72 RQKVAQYFA
+72 RQKIAQYFA
-81 KVANPNGGSRTLNQI
+81 KVADPNGGSKALNQI
-96 KNLIF
+96 KDLIF
-101 EASKNGYTI
+101 EASQNGYSI
-110 NYDTPGNELSYIDST
+110 NYDTPGNELSYIDPT

-130 IDWGH
+130 IDWSH

-168 DIYKMRGLGNYLKG
+168 DIYKMRGLGNYLRG
-182 NTTTETTVDPNLIN
+182 NTTTETAVDPNLIN
-196 ISWGDNKFFEYLKD
+196 IDWGDDKFFEYLKD
-210 DKGQAIKDENGNL
+210 DKGQIIKDENGNL

-254 NQFKLADAWTKD
+254 NQFKLADVWTTD
-266 KLDAIKSIYGSNIE
+266 GKLDAIKSIYGSNIE

-290 GKVTSGQQLSP
+290 GKVTSGQQLTP

-324 AAETAA
+324 AADAA
-330 AAKQKWTDAGYES
+330 KITKQKWINAGYES

-355 EDNVLTLNDIGK
+355 EDNLLTLNDIGK
-367 STLGDYLF
+367 SILGDYLF

-460 WNTADESMYSNFTWD
+460 WNTADDSMYSGFTWD
-475 SSANNGMGGYRTD
+475 PNANNGIGGYRMD

-499 GVGSNQQLVSYYD
+499 GISSNQQLVSYYD

-531 ITDEYGDVVADG
+531 ITDEYGDVIADG
-543 LTVADLEQRGIKKI
+543 LTAADLEQRGIKKI

-568 SNRKFHQRAL
+568 SNNKFHQRAL

-588 HTGIFFGKN
+588 HTGIFFGEN

-603 YNPMRTPNPEDP
+603 YNPMKPTSSSTDANSA
-615 YSHVLYT
+615 YLYT
-622 NPELEAAYV
+622 DSSMNAAYV
-631 VPATLAKFLYQPNAN
+631 VPATLANILRTKNEN
-646 GIPGIQAL
+646 GTTYLEIILGNS
-654 IADANLQKRFRNIL
+654 NLQDKFRRLLTAFSDKTTGSIGQIL
-668 KNIADGRLF
+668 TVGDTTIHNLCKLLGILNLEE
-677 GGGSGAI
+677 AI
-684 KDICGELGM
+684 KEEWHSMMRKPDKNALFVVNKSSITTGNSSDGI
-693 TPEQADQVD
+693 
-702 LEAQRMIAARKANG
+702 EAH
-716 SLNYKVAK
+716 
-724 EAIDQAAPKD
+724 
-734 ETQNQ
+734 
-739 QVTSQKQGGII
+739 KQGGII

-756 GGFAKASGSTAS
+756 GGFAKASGSNAS
-768 TKSTNVK
+768 TKQIKTK
-775 IRDSRQAAKI
+775 IQDARKSKEMSNPLDFKWSELSNADKADFAGLIADVTSIVLGAA
-785 GVNVKDGE
+785 
-793 GKFTDA
+793 
-799 DWADLGGLAADII
+799 
-812 SVGLG
+812 
-817 SMPIAGGVSG
+817 PIAGGITG
-827 LLGTSAGLYADI
+827 LGGTAAGLYADI
-839 SRDGF
+839 ARDGL
-844 QWSDL
+844 QWTDL
-849 GTAGLNAGMDI
+849 ASAGVSGAADV
-860 VSMLPGLGSGV
+860 VSMLPGIGSGV
-871 QAAKVASK
+871 QAAKVA
-879 IAKKY
+879 A
-884 KWVIKGLSLIGATT
+884 
-898 AIPLVDKLAKD
+898 KLAKK
-909 GNLSVQEWRALASG
+909 GKWLITGLSAIGAVNAATIVGKIMQGEKPTMQEWRILANG
-923 LVGVANIAK
+923 LGAAGNVAK
-932 LGGPG
+932 LGGLG
-937 KPTKKGAFKN
+937 KSTKKGAFKN
-947 IDVEGKGLQEVGN
+947 IDINSKTAVESLT
-960 LNIKPNPG
+960 IKPKTG
-968 NDLPEINLT
+968 EDLPDITLT
-977 KEQVAEINAI
+977 KEQLRELDSI
-987 TDPLKKKQKIAKYV
+987 TDPVKKQDKFRGFAR
-1001 STALQADPRTKG
+1001 TALSADPRTKG
-1013 KSIKNYLDKYN
+1013 KNVNSLIEKYD
-1024 LDSFTEGVTPTS
+1024 LSGSTKPVSTS
-1036 AGVTVKS
+1036 S
-1043 RSGEPDIVLTK
+1043 SGEITLNTRNAGEGPEITLSK
-1054 SDIDE
+1054 AEIDE
-1059 INAQP
+1059 INVQP
-1064 NAAAKMAKAKEK
+1064 TAAAKMAKARETVAHKLWEK
-1076 ISYYRGKAKADAG
+1076 RGKPIGTPEIDEKNALKYNYRDLWNPRVKEGLAG
-1089 ISTTKI
+1089 
-1095 ENDAAAATYNLG
+1095 
-1107 NLWTVK
+1107 
-1113 SNIELNGKVNINR
+1113 R

-1183 RFGDWKLLKP
+1183 RFGEWKLLKP

-1212 ARPTRGNKGVINPIR
+1212 TKPTRGNKGIINPIR

-1239 DRSKL
+1239 DRSSL
-1244 FDTKPAATSTTSTP
+1244 FDTKPAATPT
-1258 APTPATP
+1258 PTPATP

-1273 KTGINWSAGFKKLV
+1273 RTGINWSAGFKKLV
-1287 DPSPGILVMQT
+1287 DPSPGILVMQP
-1298 GNIPWLKIHNY
+1298 GNNPLLKIHNY
-1309 TTEEA
+1309 PADEA
-1314 PGVIEDED
+1314 PGVIENED
-1322 DNLGVTTGKF
+1322 NNLGVTTGRF
-1332 TYKVGGKIRKAAGGL
+1332 TYKVGGKIRKAQ
-1347 KIPIISGGE
+1347 SGWKFL
-1356 TIPQNWKTKL
+1356 PQDWKTKL
-1366 ALSTLN
+1366 AQSAVN

-1398 KGLENPPMIVAPQY
+1398 KGLENPPMVIAPQY
-1412 NIPRFNDNGVLNEGR
+1412 NVPRFNDNGVLNEGR
-1427 QLVKDIYNR
+1427 QLIKNIYNR

-1448 NFVRKAS
+1448 NFVKKAS
-1455 QEKATEYQNKTNNL
+1455 QEKATEYQNKINNL

-1488 RENQITAQNQNRQ
+1488 RENQIAAQNQNRQ
-1501 TTFNIQNQKA
+1501 TIYANQNAKA

-1519 SNWQSVDN
+1519 SNWQSIDN

-1556 SQLFN
+1556 TQLLN
-1561 ESGYTTAKQKYR
+1561 DTGYTDAKQKYR
-1573 EYIAENP
+1573 EYITKNP

-1598 EYDTAVAIARK
+1598 AYDTAIAIARK
-1609 SNISDQIDAASL
+1609 SNISDQIDAANL
-1621 GLYGNSVQSYA
+1621 GLYGNNVQSYA
-1632 DKIFGSTL
+1632 DKIFGNNPL

-1648 KSNYRGYKDY
+1648 KSNYRGYRDY

-1669 VRKAIAQLN
+1669 IRKAIAQLN
-1678 KDCQQLLL
+1678 KDCQKLLL

>member
-10 GGTTP
+10 GGITP
-15 IKKDEETQV
+15 IKKDNETQV
-24 VEQVTPVV
+24 VEQITPVV
-32 PGLEEITLKQKVE
+32 PGLEEIILKQKTV

-81 KVANPNGGSRTLNQI
+81 KVADPNGGSKALNQI
-96 KNLIF
+96 KDLIF
-101 EASKNGYTI
+101 EASQNGYSI
-110 NYDTPGNELSYIDST
+110 NYDTPGNELSYIDPT

-130 IDWGH
+130 IDWSH

-168 DIYKMRGLGNYLKG
+168 DIYKMRGLGNYLRG
-182 NTTTETTVDPNLIN
+182 NATTEITVDPNLIN
-196 ISWGDNKFFEYLKD
+196 IDWGDDKFFEYLKD
-210 DKGQAIKDENGNL
+210 DKGQIIKDENGNL

-254 NQFKLADAWTKD
+254 NQFKLADVWTTD
-266 KLDAIKSIYGSNIE
+266 GKLDAIKSIYDSNIE
-280 GWKQQYQNII
+280 GWKQQYKNII
-290 GKVTSGQQLSP
+290 GKITSGQQLTP

-324 AAETAA
+324 AADAA
-330 AAKQKWTDAGYES
+330 KITKQKWTDAGYES

-355 EDNVLTLNDIGK
+355 EDNLLTLNDIGK
-367 STLGDYLF
+367 SILGDYLF

-460 WNTADESMYSNFTWD
+460 WNTADDSMYSGFTWD
-475 SSANNGMGGYRTD
+475 PSANNGTGGYRMD

-499 GVGSNQQLVSYYD
+499 GISSNQQLVSYYD

-531 ITDEYGDVVADG
+531 ITDEYGDVIADG
-543 LTVADLEQRGIKKI
+543 LTAADLEQRGIKKI
-557 IDSAGNEVPYD
+557 IDSAGNEIPYD
-568 SNRKFHQRAL
+568 SNNKFHQRAL

-588 HTGIFFGKN
+588 HTGIFFGEN

-603 YNPMRTPNPEDP
+603 YNPMRSPNPQDP

-622 NPELEAAYV
+622 DPELEAAYV

-654 IADANLQKRFRNIL
+654 IADVNLQKKFRNIL
-668 KNIADGRLF
+668 KKIADGRLL
-677 GGGSGAI
+677 GGGEFAI
-684 KDICGELGM
+684 KAVCKELGM
-693 TPEQADQVD
+693 TPAQADQVWQ
-702 LEAQRMIAARKANG
+702 EASRMIEARKENG

-724 EAIDQAAPKD
+724 EAINQAAPKD

-739 QVTSQKQGGII
+739 QVTSQKQGGVI

-785 GVNVKDGE
+785 GANVKDGE

-799 DWADLGGLAADII
+799 DWADLGGLVADMV

-817 SMPIAGGVSG
+817 SMPIAGGISG
-827 LLGTSAGLYADI
+827 LLGTGAGLYADI

-849 GTAGLNAGMDI
+849 GTAGLNTGMDI

-884 KWVIKGLSLIGATT
+884 KWVIQGLSLLGATT
-898 AIPLVDKLAKD
+898 AIPLVDKLAKE

-923 LVGVANIAK
+923 LVGATNIAK
-932 LGGPG
+932 LGGLG
-937 KPTKKGAFKN
+937 KSTKKGAFKN
-947 IDVEGKGLQEVGN
+947 IDINSKTAVESLT
-960 LNIKPNPG
+960 IKPKTG
-968 NDLPEINLT
+968 EDLPDITLT
-977 KEQVAEINAI
+977 KEQLRELDSI
-987 TDPLKKKQKIAKYV
+987 TDPVKKQDKFRGFAR
-1001 STALQADPRTKG
+1001 TALSADPRTKG
-1013 KSIKNYLDKYN
+1013 KNVNSLIEKYD
-1024 LDSFTEGVTPTS
+1024 LSGSTKPVSTGS
-1036 AGVTVKS
+1036 
-1043 RSGEPDIVLTK
+1043 SGEITLNTRNAGEGPEITLSK
-1054 SDIDE
+1054 AEIDE
-1059 INAQP
+1059 INVQP
-1064 NAAAKMAKAKEK
+1064 TAAAKMAKARETVAHKLWEK
-1076 ISYYRGKAKADAG
+1076 RGKPIGTPEIDEKNALKYNYRDLWNPRIKEGLAG
-1089 ISTTKI
+1089 
-1095 ENDAAAATYNLG
+1095 
-1107 NLWTVK
+1107 
-1113 SNIELNGKVNINR
+1113 R

-1143 SSEEQQKAF
+1143 SPEEQQKAF

-1183 RFGDWKLLKP
+1183 RFGEWKLLKP

-1212 ARPTRGNKGVINPIR
+1212 ARPARGNKGVINPIR

-1239 DRSKL
+1239 DRSSL
-1244 FDTKPAATSTTSTP
+1244 FDTKPATTSSSTST
-1258 APTPATP
+1258 PTPATP

-1273 KTGINWSAGFKKLV
+1273 KTGINWSVGFKKLV
-1287 DPSPGILVMQT
+1287 DPSLGILVMQP
-1298 GNIPWLKIHNY
+1298 GNNPWLRIHNY
-1309 TTEEA
+1309 SADEA
-1314 PGVIEDED
+1314 PGVIENED
-1322 DNLGVTTGKF
+1322 DNLGVTTGRF
-1332 TYKVGGKIRKAAGGL
+1332 TYKVGGKIRKAQ
-1347 KIPIISGGE
+1347 SGWKFL
-1356 TIPQNWKTKL
+1356 PQDWKTKL
-1366 ALSTLN
+1366 AQSAVN
-1372 ALPTIGEFG
+1372 KLPTILEFG
-1381 SMVGAIKAN
+1381 KFADAIISN
-1390 NKLRDTLN
+1390 NKDRDILK
-1398 KGLENPPMIVAPQY
+1398 KGAENPPMMIAPHY
-1412 NIPRFNDNGVLNEGR
+1412 NMPRFTDNGILNESR
-1427 QLVKDIYNR
+1427 QLIKKIYNR

-1448 NFVRKAS
+1448 NFVRKGNL
-1455 QEKATEYQNKTNNL
+1455 ERATELEDKANNAYSNVISKYNTDYNTLQNKNLEALLTTKYNND
-1469 FSQQL
+1469 QQRY
-1474 AQHNAKMDEIFYKN
+1474 AHQNFNAKLDSATLK
-1488 RENQITAQNQNRQ
+1488 ADQ
-1501 TTFNIQNQKA
+1501 TSRAAYFTKRIQELTQQK
-1511 KNNAATQI
+1511 
-1519 SNWQSVDN
+1519 
-1527 FVKSRLA
+1527 
-1534 NLNKQRLAANAMK
+1534 LAADTLKSDMVSTKVNA
-1547 ENLASAKMT
+1547 
-1556 SQLFN
+1556 QLMN
-1561 ESGYTTAKQKYR
+1561 
-1573 EYIAENP
+1573 NP
-1580 TGVDFD
+1580 TYQSIIADYKKYAKTHPTIDVD
-1586 TWLLTAGAEYKP
+1586 TWLNTDGSKWK
-1598 EYDTAVAIARK
+1598 VAYGQLINKMGFDRLEGK
-1609 SNISDQIDAASL
+1609 IDNSNL
-1621 GLYGNSVQSYA
+1621 GL
-1632 DKIFGSTL
+1632 FGSWVRSEYNKINSDAKQAGL
-1640 YKSGGKVS
+1640 VLKSGGKVS
-1648 KSNYRGYKDY
+1648 KSNYRGYRDY

-1669 VRKAIAQLN
+1669 IRKAIAQLN
-1678 KDCQQLLL
+1678 KDCQKLLL

>member
-10 GGTTP
+10 GGITP
-15 IKKDEETQV
+15 IKKDNETQV
-24 VEQVTPVV
+24 VEQITPVV
-32 PGLEEITLKQKVE
+32 PGLEEIILKQKTV

-72 RQKVAQYFA
+72 RQKIAQYFA
-81 KVANPNGGSRTLNQI
+81 KVADPNGGSKALNQI
-96 KNLIF
+96 KDLIF
-101 EASKNGYTI
+101 EASQNGYSI
-110 NYDTPGNELSYIDST
+110 NYDTPGNELSYIDPT

-130 IDWGH
+130 IDWEH

-168 DIYKMRGLGNYLKG
+168 DIYKMRGLGNYLRG
-182 NTTTETTVDPNLIN
+182 NATTETTVDPNLIN
-196 ISWGDNKFFEYLKD
+196 IDWGDDKFFEYLKD
-210 DKGQAIKDENGNL
+210 DKGQIIKDENGNL

-254 NQFKLADAWTKD
+254 NQFKLADVWTTD
-266 KLDAIKSIYGSNIE
+266 GKLDAIKSIYDSNIE

-290 GKVTSGQQLSP
+290 GKVTSGQQLTP

-324 AAETAA
+324 AADAA
-330 AAKQKWTDAGYES
+330 KITKQKWTDAGYEN

-355 EDNVLTLNDIGK
+355 EDNLLTLNDIGK
-367 STLGDYLF
+367 SILGDYLF

-460 WNTADESMYSNFTWD
+460 WNTADDSMYSGFTWD
-475 SSANNGMGGYRTD
+475 PNANNGTGGYRMD

-499 GVGSNQQLVSYYD
+499 GISSNQQLVSYYD

-531 ITDEYGDVVADG
+531 ITDEYGDVIADD
-543 LTVADLEQRGIKKI
+543 LTAADLEQRGIKKI

-568 SNRKFHQRAL
+568 PNNKFHQRAL

-588 HTGIFFGKN
+588 HTGIFFGEN

-603 YNPMRTPNPEDP
+603 YNPMKPTSSSTDASSA
-615 YSHVLYT
+615 YLYT
-622 NPELEAAYV
+622 DSSMNAAYV
-631 VPATLAKFLYQPNAN
+631 VPATLANILRTKNEN
-646 GIPGIQAL
+646 GTTYLEIILGNS
-654 IADANLQKRFRNIL
+654 NLQDKFRRLLTAFSDKTTGSIGQIL
-668 KNIADGRLF
+668 TVGDTTIHNLCKLLGILNLEE
-677 GGGSGAI
+677 AI
-684 KDICGELGM
+684 KEEWHSMMRKPDKNALFVVNKSSITTGNSSDDI
-693 TPEQADQVD
+693 
-702 LEAQRMIAARKANG
+702 EAH
-716 SLNYKVAK
+716 
-724 EAIDQAAPKD
+724 
-734 ETQNQ
+734 
-739 QVTSQKQGGII
+739 KQGGII

-768 TKSTNVK
+768 TKQIKTK
-775 IRDSRQAAKI
+775 IQDARKSKEMSNPLDFKWSELSNADKADFAGLIADVTSIVLGAA
-785 GVNVKDGE
+785 
-793 GKFTDA
+793 
-799 DWADLGGLAADII
+799 
-812 SVGLG
+812 
-817 SMPIAGGVSG
+817 PIAGGITG
-827 LLGTSAGLYADI
+827 LGGTAAGLYADI
-839 SRDGF
+839 TRDGL
-844 QWSDL
+844 QWTDL
-849 GTAGLNAGMDI
+849 ASAGVSGAADV
-860 VSMLPGLGSGV
+860 VSMLPGIGSGV
-871 QAAKVASK
+871 QAAKVA
-879 IAKKY
+879 A
-884 KWVIKGLSLIGATT
+884 
-898 AIPLVDKLAKD
+898 KLAKK
-909 GNLSVQEWRALASG
+909 GKWLITGLSAIGAVNAATIVGKIMQGEKPTMQEWRILANG
-923 LVGVANIAK
+923 LGAAGNVAK
-932 LGGPG
+932 LGGLG
-937 KPTKKGAFKN
+937 KSTKKGAFKN
-947 IDVEGKGLQEVGN
+947 IDINSKTAVESLT
-960 LNIKPNPG
+960 IKPKTG
-968 NDLPEINLT
+968 EDLPDITLT
-977 KEQVAEINAI
+977 KEQLRELDSI
-987 TDPLKKKQKIAKYV
+987 TDPVKKQDKFRGFAR
-1001 STALQADPRTKG
+1001 TALSADPRTKG
-1013 KSIKNYLDKYN
+1013 KNVNSLIEKYD
-1024 LDSFTEGVTPTS
+1024 LSGSTKPVSTS
-1036 AGVTVKS
+1036 S
-1043 RSGEPDIVLTK
+1043 SGEITLKTRNAGEGPEITLSK
-1054 SDIDE
+1054 AEIDE
-1059 INAQP
+1059 INVQP
-1064 NAAAKMAKAKEK
+1064 TAAAKMAKARETVAHKLWEK
-1076 ISYYRGKAKADAG
+1076 RGKPIGTPEIDEKNALKYNYRDLWNPRVKEGLAG
-1089 ISTTKI
+1089 
-1095 ENDAAAATYNLG
+1095 
-1107 NLWTVK
+1107 
-1113 SNIELNGKVNINR
+1113 R

-1183 RFGDWKLLKP
+1183 RFGEWKLLKP

-1212 ARPTRGNKGVINPIR
+1212 TKPTRGNKGVINPIR

-1239 DRSKL
+1239 NRSSL
-1244 FDTKPAATSTTSTP
+1244 FDTKPATTPT
-1258 APTPATP
+1258 PTPATP

-1273 KTGINWSAGFKKLV
+1273 KTGVNWSAGFKKLV
-1287 DPSPGILVMQT
+1287 DPSPGILVMQP
-1298 GNIPWLKIHNY
+1298 GNNAWLKIHNY
-1309 TTEEA
+1309 PADEA
-1314 PGVIEDED
+1314 PGVIENED
-1322 DNLGVTTGKF
+1322 DNLGVTTGRF
-1332 TYKVGGKIRKAAGGL
+1332 TYKVGGKIRKAQ
-1347 KIPIISGGE
+1347 SGWKFL
-1356 TIPQNWKTKL
+1356 PQDWKTKL
-1366 ALSTLN
+1366 AQSAVN

-1398 KGLENPPMIVAPQY
+1398 KGLENPPMVIAPQY
-1412 NIPRFNDNGVLNEGR
+1412 NVPRFNDNGVLNEGR
-1427 QLVKDIYNR
+1427 QLIKNIYNR

-1448 NFVRKAS
+1448 NFVKKAS
-1455 QEKATEYQNKTNNL
+1455 QEKATEYQNKINNL

-1488 RENQITAQNQNRQ
+1488 RENQIAAQIQNRQ
-1501 TTFNIQNQKA
+1501 TIYANQNAKA

-1519 SNWQSVDN
+1519 SNWQSIDN

-1534 NLNKQRLAANAMK
+1534 NLNKQRLAASAMK

-1556 SQLFN
+1556 TQLLN
-1561 ESGYTTAKQKYR
+1561 DTRYTDARQKYR
-1573 EYIAENP
+1573 EYITKNP

-1586 TWLLTAGAEYKP
+1586 TWLLTAGAEYKSA
-1598 EYDTAVAIARK
+1598 YDAAIAIARK

-1621 GLYGNSVQSYA
+1621 GLYGNDVQSYA
-1632 DKIFGSTL
+1632 DKIFGNNSL

-1648 KSNYRGYKDY
+1648 KSNYRGYRDY

-1669 VRKAIAQLN
+1669 IRKAIAQLN
-1678 KDCQQLLL
+1678 KDCQKLLL

>member
-10 GGTTP
+10 GGITP
-15 IKKDEETQV
+15 IKKDDETKV
-24 VEQVTPVV
+24 VEQITPVV
-32 PGLEEITLKQKVE
+32 PGLEEIILKQKTV
-45 PTTEQTIQKPTSYI
+45 PTTEQSIQKPTSYI

-72 RQKVAQYFA
+72 RQKIAQYFA
-81 KVANPNGGSRTLNQI
+81 KVADPNGGSKALNQI
-96 KNLIF
+96 KDLIF
-101 EASKNGYTI
+101 EASQNGYSI
-110 NYDTPGNELSYIDST
+110 NYDTPGNELSYIDPT

-130 IDWGH
+130 IDWSH

-155 DSAFNTDVQQTAE
+155 DSAFNTDIQQTAE
-168 DIYKMRGLGNYLKG
+168 DIYKMRGLGNYLRG
-182 NTTTETTVDPNLIN
+182 NATTETTVDPNLIN
-196 ISWGDNKFFEYLKD
+196 IDWGDDKFFEYLKD
-210 DKGQAIKDENGNL
+210 DKGQIIKDENGNL

-254 NQFKLADAWTKD
+254 NQFKLADVWTTD
-266 KLDAIKSIYGSNIE
+266 GKLDAIKSIYDSNIE
-280 GWKQQYQNII
+280 GWKQQYKNII
-290 GKVTSGQQLSP
+290 GKVTSGQQLTP

-309 FGISTKGTSKTPEEL
+309 FGISTKKTSKTPEEL
-324 AAETAA
+324 AADAA
-330 AAKQKWTDAGYES
+330 EVTKQKWTDAGYES

-355 EDNVLTLNDIGK
+355 EDNLLTLNDIGK
-367 STLGDYLF
+367 TILGDYLF

-460 WNTADESMYSNFTWD
+460 WNTADDSMYSGFTWNP
-475 SSANNGMGGYRTD
+475 SANNGTGGYRMD

-499 GVGSNQQLVSYYD
+499 GISSNQQLVSYYD

-531 ITDEYGDVVADG
+531 ITDEYGDVIADN
-543 LTVADLEQRGIKKI
+543 LTAADLEQRGIKKI

-568 SNRKFHQRAL
+568 SNNKFHQRAL

-588 HTGIFFGKN
+588 HTGIFFGEN

-603 YNPMRTPNPEDP
+603 YNPMRSPNPQDP

-622 NPELEAAYV
+622 DPELEAAYV

-654 IADANLQKRFRNIL
+654 IADVNLQKKFRNIL
-668 KNIADGRLF
+668 KRIADGRLF
-677 GGGSGAI
+677 GGGLGAI
-684 KDICGELGM
+684 KSVCGELGM
-693 TPEQADQVD
+693 TPEQADQVY

-734 ETQNQ
+734 ETQNS
-739 QVTSQKQGGII
+739 QVASQKQGGVI

-785 GVNVKDGE
+785 GANVKDGE
-793 GKFTDA
+793 DKFTDA
-799 DWADLGGLAADII
+799 DWADLGGLFADIV

-817 SMPIAGGVSG
+817 SMPIAGGISG

-884 KWVIKGLSLIGATT
+884 KWVIQGLSLLGATT
-898 AIPLVDKLAKD
+898 AIPLVDKLAKE

-923 LVGVANIAK
+923 LVGATNIAK
-932 LGGPG
+932 LGGLG
-937 KPTKKGAFKN
+937 KSTKKGAFKN
-947 IDVEGKGLQEVGN
+947 IDIEGKGLQEVKN

-1036 AGVTVKS
+1036 SGITVKS

-1064 NAAAKMAKAKEK
+1064 NATAKMAKAREK
-1076 ISYYRGKAKADAG
+1076 IAYYRGVANPTASA
-1089 ISTTKI
+1089 T
-1095 ENDAAAATYNLG
+1095 ENATAAAKYNLG

-1113 SNIELNGKVNINR
+1113 SNIELNGRVNINR

-1183 RFGDWKLLKP
+1183 RFGEWKLLKP

-1212 ARPTRGNKGVINPIR
+1212 VKPTRGNKGVINPIR

-1239 DRSKL
+1239 NRSSL
-1244 FDTKPAATSTTSTP
+1244 FDTKPVTAPSSTAT
-1258 APTPATP
+1258 PTPATP

-1273 KTGINWSAGFKKLV
+1273 RTGINWSVGFKKLV
-1287 DPSPGILVMQT
+1287 DPSPGILVMQP
-1298 GNIPWLKIHNY
+1298 GNNAWLKIHNY
-1309 TTEEA
+1309 PVDEA
-1314 PGVIEDED
+1314 PGVIENED
-1322 DNLGVTTGKF
+1322 DNLGVTTGRF
-1332 TYKVGGKIRKAAGGL
+1332 TYKVGGKIRKAQ
-1347 KIPIISGGE
+1347 SGWKFL
-1356 TIPQNWKTKL
+1356 PQGWKTKL
-1366 ALSTLN
+1366 AQSAVN

-1398 KGLENPPMIVAPQY
+1398 KGLENPPMVIAPQY
-1412 NIPRFNDNGVLNEGR
+1412 NVPRFNDNGVLNEGR
-1427 QLVKDIYNR
+1427 QLIKNIYNR

-1448 NFVRKAS
+1448 NFIKKAS
-1455 QEKATEYQNKTNNL
+1455 QEKATEYQNKINNL

-1501 TTFNIQNQKA
+1501 TIYANQNAKA

-1527 FVKSRLA
+1527 FVKSRLT

-1556 SQLFN
+1556 AQLLN
-1561 ESGYTTAKQKYR
+1561 DTGYTNAKQKYR
-1573 EYIAENP
+1573 EYITKNP

-1586 TWLLTAGAEYKP
+1586 TWLLTAGAEYKSA
-1598 EYDTAVAIARK
+1598 YDTAITIARK
-1609 SNISDQIDAASL
+1609 SNISDQIDAANL
-1621 GLYGNSVQSYA
+1621 GLYGNNVQSYA
-1632 DKIFGSTL
+1632 DKIFGNNPL
-1640 YKSGGKVS
+1640 YKSGGKIS
-1648 KSNYRGYKDY
+1648 KLNYKGYRDY
-1658 KEQIAIDSHKE
+1658 KEQMAIDSHKE
-1669 VRKAIAQLN
+1669 IRKAIAQLN
-1678 KDCQQLLL
+1678 KDCQKLLL

>member
-10 GGTTP
+10 GGITP
-15 IKKDEETQV
+15 IKKDDETQV
-24 VEQVTPVV
+24 VEQITPVV
-32 PGLEEITLKQKVE
+32 PGLEEIILKQKTV

-72 RQKVAQYFA
+72 RQKIAQYFA
-81 KVANPNGGSRTLNQI
+81 KVADPNGGSKALNQI
-96 KNLIF
+96 KDLIF
-101 EASKNGYTI
+101 EASQNGYSI
-110 NYDTPGNELSYIDST
+110 NYDTPGNELSYIDPT

-130 IDWGH
+130 IDWSH

-168 DIYKMRGLGNYLKG
+168 DIYKMRGLGNYLRG
-182 NTTTETTVDPNLIN
+182 NATTETTVDPNLIN
-196 ISWGDNKFFEYLKD
+196 IDWGDDKFFEYLKD
-210 DKGQAIKDENGNL
+210 DKGQIIKDENGNL

-254 NQFKLADAWTKD
+254 NQFKLADVWTKD
-266 KLDAIKSIYGSNIE
+266 GKLDAIKSIYGSNIE
-280 GWKQQYQNII
+280 GWKQQYKNII
-290 GKVTSGQQLSP
+290 GKVTSGQQLTP

-324 AAETAA
+324 AADAA
-330 AAKQKWTDAGYES
+330 KITKQKWINAGYES

-355 EDNVLTLNDIGK
+355 EDNLLTLNDIGK
-367 STLGDYLF
+367 SILGDYLF

-460 WNTADESMYSNFTWD
+460 WNTADDSMYSGFTWD
-475 SSANNGMGGYRTD
+475 PSANNGIGGYRMD

-499 GVGSNQQLVSYYD
+499 GISSNQQLVSYYD

-531 ITDEYGDVVADG
+531 ITDEYGDVIADG
-543 LTVADLEQRGIKKI
+543 LTAADLEQRGIKKI
-557 IDSAGNEVPYD
+557 IDSAGNEIPYD
-568 SNRKFHQRAL
+568 SNNKFHQRAL

-588 HTGIFFGKN
+588 HTGIFFGEN

-603 YNPMRTPNPEDP
+603 YNPMKPTSSSTDASSA
-615 YSHVLYT
+615 YLYT
-622 NPELEAAYV
+622 DSSMNAAYV
-631 VPATLAKFLYQPNAN
+631 VPATLANILRTKNEN
-646 GIPGIQAL
+646 GTTYLEIILGNS
-654 IADANLQKRFRNIL
+654 NLQDKFRRLLTAFSDKTTGSIGQIL
-668 KNIADGRLF
+668 TVGDTTIHNLCKLLGILNLEK
-677 GGGSGAI
+677 AI
-684 KDICGELGM
+684 KEEWHSMMRKPDKNALFVVNKSSITTGNSSDGI
-693 TPEQADQVD
+693 
-702 LEAQRMIAARKANG
+702 EAH
-716 SLNYKVAK
+716 
-724 EAIDQAAPKD
+724 
-734 ETQNQ
+734 
-739 QVTSQKQGGII
+739 KQGGII

-768 TKSTNVK
+768 TKQIKTK
-775 IRDSRQAAKI
+775 IQDARKSKEMSNPLDFKWSELSNADKADFAGLIADVTSIVLGAA
-785 GVNVKDGE
+785 
-793 GKFTDA
+793 
-799 DWADLGGLAADII
+799 
-812 SVGLG
+812 
-817 SMPIAGGVSG
+817 PIAGGITG
-827 LLGTSAGLYADI
+827 LGGTAAGLYADI
-839 SRDGF
+839 ARDGL
-844 QWSDL
+844 QWTDL
-849 GTAGLNAGMDI
+849 ASAGVSGAADV
-860 VSMLPGLGSGV
+860 VSMLPGIGSGV
-871 QAAKVASK
+871 QAAKVA
-879 IAKKY
+879 A
-884 KWVIKGLSLIGATT
+884 
-898 AIPLVDKLAKD
+898 KLAKK
-909 GNLSVQEWRALASG
+909 GKWLITGLSAIGAVNAATIVGKIMQGEKPTMQEWRILANG
-923 LVGVANIAK
+923 LGAAGNVAK
-932 LGGPG
+932 LGGLG
-937 KPTKKGAFKN
+937 KSTKKGAFKN
-947 IDVEGKGLQEVGN
+947 IDINSKTAVESLT
-960 LNIKPNPG
+960 IKPKTG
-968 NDLPEINLT
+968 EDLPDITLT
-977 KEQVAEINAI
+977 KEQLRELDSI
-987 TDPLKKKQKIAKYV
+987 TDPVKKQDKFRGFAR
-1001 STALQADPRTKG
+1001 TALSADPRTKG
-1013 KSIKNYLDKYN
+1013 KNVNSLIEKYD
-1024 LDSFTEGVTPTS
+1024 LSGSTKPVSTGS
-1036 AGVTVKS
+1036 
-1043 RSGEPDIVLTK
+1043 SGEITLNTRNAGEGPEITLSK
-1054 SDIDE
+1054 AEIDE
-1059 INAQP
+1059 INVQP
-1064 NAAAKMAKAKEK
+1064 TAAAKMAKARETVAHKLWEK
-1076 ISYYRGKAKADAG
+1076 RGKPVGTPEIDEKNALKYNYRDLWNPRIKEGLAG
-1089 ISTTKI
+1089 
-1095 ENDAAAATYNLG
+1095 
-1107 NLWTVK
+1107 
-1113 SNIELNGKVNINR
+1113 R

-1143 SSEEQQKAF
+1143 SPEEQQKAF

-1183 RFGDWKLLKP
+1183 RFGEWKLLKP

-1212 ARPTRGNKGVINPIR
+1212 TKPTRGNKGVINPIR

-1239 DRSKL
+1239 DRSSL
-1244 FDTKPAATSTTSTP
+1244 FDTKPATTST
-1258 APTPATP
+1258 PTPATP

-1273 KTGINWSAGFKKLV
+1273 KTGVNWSAGFKKLV
-1287 DPSPGILVMQT
+1287 DPSPGILVMQP
-1298 GNIPWLKIHNY
+1298 GNNPWLRIHNY
-1309 TTEEA
+1309 SADEA
-1314 PGVIEDED
+1314 PGVIENED
-1322 DNLGVTTGKF
+1322 DNLGVTTGRF
-1332 TYKVGGKIRKAAGGL
+1332 TYKVGGKIRKAQ
-1347 KIPIISGGE
+1347 SGWKFL
-1356 TIPQNWKTKL
+1356 PQDWKTKL
-1366 ALSTLN
+1366 AQSAVN

-1398 KGLENPPMIVAPQY
+1398 KGLENPPMVIAPQY
-1412 NIPRFNDNGVLNEGR
+1412 NVPRFNDNGVLNEGR
-1427 QLVKDIYNR
+1427 QLIKNIYNR

-1448 NFVRKAS
+1448 NFVKKAS
-1455 QEKATEYQNKTNNL
+1455 QEKATEYQNKINNL

-1488 RENQITAQNQNRQ
+1488 RENQIAAQNQKQQ
-1501 TTFNIQNQKA
+1501 TIYANQNAKA

-1519 SNWQSVDN
+1519 SDWQSVDN

-1556 SQLFN
+1556 AQLLN
-1561 ESGYTTAKQKYR
+1561 DTGYTDAKQKYR
-1573 EYIAENP
+1573 EYITKNP

-1586 TWLLTAGAEYKP
+1586 TWLLTAGAEYKSA
-1598 EYDTAVAIARK
+1598 YDAAIAIART
-1609 SNISDQIDAASL
+1609 SNISDQIDAANL
-1621 GLYGNSVQSYA
+1621 GLYGNDVQSYA
-1632 DKIFGSTL
+1632 DKIFGNNPL
-1640 YKSGGKVS
+1640 YKSGGKIS
-1648 KSNYRGYKDY
+1648 KSNYRGYRDY

-1669 VRKAIAQLN
+1669 IRKAIAQLN
-1678 KDCQQLLL
+1678 KDCQKLLL

>member
-10 GGTTP
+10 GGITP
-15 IKKDEETQV
+15 IKKDDETQV
-24 VEQVTPVV
+24 VEQITPVV
-32 PGLEEITLKQKVE
+32 PGLEEIILKQKTV
-45 PTTEQTIQKPTSYI
+45 PTTEQAIQKPTSYI

-81 KVANPNGGSRTLNQI
+81 KVADPNGGSKALNQI
-96 KNLIF
+96 KDLIF
-101 EASKNGYTI
+101 EASQNGYSI
-110 NYDTPGNELSYIDST
+110 NYDTPGNELSYIDPT

-130 IDWGH
+130 IDWSH

-168 DIYKMRGLGNYLKG
+168 DIYKMRGLGNYLRG
-182 NTTTETTVDPNLIN
+182 NATTETAVNPNLIN
-196 ISWGDNKFFEYLKD
+196 IDWGDDKFFEYLKD
-210 DKGQAIKDENGNL
+210 DKGQIIKDENGNL

-254 NQFKLADAWTKD
+254 NQFKLADVWTKD
-266 KLDAIKSIYGSNIE
+266 GKLDAIKSIYGSNIE

-290 GKVTSGQQLSP
+290 EKVTSGQQLTP

-309 FGISTKGTSKTPEEL
+309 FGISTKKTSKTPEEL
-324 AAETAA
+324 AADAA
-330 AAKQKWTDAGYES
+330 EVTKQKWINAGYES

-355 EDNVLTLNDIGK
+355 EDNLLTLNDIGK
-367 STLGDYLF
+367 SILGDYLF
-375 DSSGNE
+375 ESSGNE

-394 ADIANYDWLNGYT
+394 ADITNYDWLNGYT

-460 WNTADESMYSNFTWD
+460 WNTADDSMYSGFTWD
-475 SSANNGMGGYRTD
+475 PSANNGAGGYRMD

-499 GVGSNQQLVSYYD
+499 GISSNQQLVSYYD

-531 ITDEYGDVVADG
+531 ITDEYGDVIADG
-543 LTVADLEQRGIKKI
+543 LTAADLEQRGIKKI

-568 SNRKFHQRAL
+568 SNNKFHQRAL

-588 HTGIFFGKN
+588 HTGIFFGEN

-603 YNPMRTPNPEDP
+603 YNPMRSPNPQDP

-622 NPELEAAYV
+622 DPELEAAYV

-654 IADANLQKRFRNIL
+654 IADVNLQKRFRNIL
-668 KNIADGRLF
+668 KRIADGRLL
-677 GGGSGAI
+677 GGRDSAI
-684 KDICGELGM
+684 KDVCKELGM
-693 TPEQADQVD
+693 TPEQADQVCQ
-702 LEAQRMIAARKANG
+702 EADRMSEARKENG

-724 EAIDQAAPKD
+724 EAIAQAAPKD
-734 ETQNQ
+734 ETQNP
-739 QVTSQKQGGII
+739 QVASQKQGGVI

-785 GVNVKDGE
+785 GANVKDGE

-799 DWADLGGLAADII
+799 DWADLGGLFADIV

-817 SMPIAGGVSG
+817 SMPIAGGISG

-884 KWVIKGLSLIGATT
+884 KWVIRGLSLLGATT
-898 AIPLVDKLAKD
+898 AIPLVDKLVKE

-923 LVGVANIAK
+923 LVGATNIAK
-932 LGGPG
+932 LGGLG

-947 IDVEGKGLQEVGN
+947 IDIKGKDLQEVKN

-987 TDPLKKKQKIAKYV
+987 TDPLKKKQKIAKYI

-1024 LDSFTEGVTPTS
+1024 LDSFTEGVTPTNS
-1036 AGVTVKS
+1036 GITVKS

-1064 NAAAKMAKAKEK
+1064 NATAKMAKAREK
-1076 ISYYRGKAKADAG
+1076 IAYYRGIANPTASA
-1089 ISTTKI
+1089 T
-1095 ENDAAAATYNLG
+1095 ENATAAAKYNLG

-1113 SNIELNGKVNINR
+1113 SNIELNGRVNINR
-1126 PDITLDKT
+1126 PDITLNKT

-1183 RFGDWKLLKP
+1183 KFGEWKLLKP
-1193 KTWFKKGDQFVLK
+1193 KTWFKKGEQFVLK
-1206 AERAEE
+1206 AKRAEE
-1212 ARPTRGNKGVINPIR
+1212 AKPTRGNKGVINPIR

-1239 DRSKL
+1239 NRSSL
-1244 FDTKPAATSTTSTP
+1244 FDTKPATTSSSTSTP
-1258 APTPATP
+1258 TPTPATP

-1287 DPSPGILVMQT
+1287 DPSPGILVMQP
-1298 GNIPWLKIHNY
+1298 GNNAWLRIHNY
-1309 TTEEA
+1309 SADEA
-1314 PGVIEDED
+1314 PGVIENED
-1322 DNLGVTTGKF
+1322 DNLGVTTGRF
-1332 TYKVGGKIRKAAGGL
+1332 TYKVGGKIRKAQ
-1347 KIPIISGGE
+1347 SGWKFL
-1356 TIPQNWKTKL
+1356 PQDWKTKL
-1366 ALSTLN
+1366 AQSAVN

-1398 KGLENPPMIVAPQY
+1398 KGLENPPMVIAPQY
-1412 NIPRFNDNGVLNEGR
+1412 NVPRFNDNGVLNEGR
-1427 QLVKDIYNR
+1427 QLIKNIYNR

-1448 NFVRKAS
+1448 NFIKKAS
-1455 QEKATEYQNKTNNL
+1455 QEKATEYQNKINNL

-1488 RENQITAQNQNRQ
+1488 RENQIAAKNQNQQ
-1501 TTFNIQNQKA
+1501 TIYANQNAKA

-1519 SNWQSVDN
+1519 SNWQSIDN
-1527 FVKSRLA
+1527 FVKSRLT

-1556 SQLFN
+1556 TQLLN
-1561 ESGYTTAKQKYR
+1561 DTGYTDAKQKYR
-1573 EYIAENP
+1573 EYITKNP

-1598 EYDTAVAIARK
+1598 AYDTAIAIARK
-1609 SNISDQIDAASL
+1609 SNISDQIDAANL
-1621 GLYGNSVQSYA
+1621 GLYGNNVQSYA
-1632 DKIFGSTL
+1632 DKIFGNNPL

-1648 KSNYRGYKDY
+1648 KSNYRGYRDY

-1669 VRKAIAQLN
+1669 IRKAIAQLN

>member
-10 GGTTP
+10 GGITP
-15 IKKDEETQV
+15 IKKDNETQV
-24 VEQVTPVV
+24 VEQITPVV
-32 PGLEEITLKQKVE
+32 PGLEEIILKQKTV

-72 RQKVAQYFA
+72 RQKIAQYFA
-81 KVANPNGGSRTLNQI
+81 KVADPNGGSKALNQI
-96 KNLIF
+96 KDLIF
-101 EASKNGYTI
+101 EASQNGYSI
-110 NYDTPGNELSYIDST
+110 NYDTPGNELSYIDPT

-130 IDWGH
+130 IDWSH

-168 DIYKMRGLGNYLKG
+168 DIYKMRGLGNYLRG

-196 ISWGDNKFFEYLKD
+196 IDWGDDKFFEYLKD
-210 DKGQAIKDENGNL
+210 DKGQIIKDENGNL

-254 NQFKLADAWTKD
+254 NQFKLADVWTTD
-266 KLDAIKSIYGSNIE
+266 GKLDAIKSIYGSNIE

-290 GKVTSGQQLSP
+290 GKVTSGQQLTP

-324 AAETAA
+324 AADAA
-330 AAKQKWTDAGYES
+330 KITKQKWINAGYES

-355 EDNVLTLNDIGK
+355 EDNLLTLNDIGK
-367 STLGDYLF
+367 SILGDYLF

-460 WNTADESMYSNFTWD
+460 WNTADDSMYSGFTWD
-475 SSANNGMGGYRTD
+475 PNANNGIGGYRMD

-499 GVGSNQQLVSYYD
+499 GISSNQQLVSYYD

-531 ITDEYGDVVADG
+531 ITDEYGDVIADG
-543 LTVADLEQRGIKKI
+543 LTAADLEQRGIKKI

-568 SNRKFHQRAL
+568 SNNKFHQRAL

-588 HTGIFFGKN
+588 HTGIFFGEN

-603 YNPMRTPNPEDP
+603 YNPMKPTSSSTDANSA
-615 YSHVLYT
+615 YLYT
-622 NPELEAAYV
+622 DSSMNAAYV
-631 VPATLAKFLYQPNAN
+631 VPATLANILRTKNEN
-646 GIPGIQAL
+646 GTTYLEIILGNS
-654 IADANLQKRFRNIL
+654 NLQDKFRRLLTAFSDKTTGSIGQIL
-668 KNIADGRLF
+668 TVGDTTIHNLCKLLGILNLEE
-677 GGGSGAI
+677 AI
-684 KDICGELGM
+684 KEEWHSMMRKPDKNALFVVNKSSITTGNSSDGI
-693 TPEQADQVD
+693 
-702 LEAQRMIAARKANG
+702 EAH
-716 SLNYKVAK
+716 
-724 EAIDQAAPKD
+724 
-734 ETQNQ
+734 
-739 QVTSQKQGGII
+739 KQGGVI

-768 TKSTNVK
+768 TKQIKTK
-775 IRDSRQAAKI
+775 IQDARKSKEMSNPLDFKWSELSNADKADFAGLIADVTSIVLGAA
-785 GVNVKDGE
+785 
-793 GKFTDA
+793 
-799 DWADLGGLAADII
+799 
-812 SVGLG
+812 
-817 SMPIAGGVSG
+817 PIAGGITG
-827 LLGTSAGLYADI
+827 LGGTAAGLYADI
-839 SRDGF
+839 ARDGL
-844 QWSDL
+844 QWTDL
-849 GTAGLNAGMDI
+849 ASAGVSGAADV
-860 VSMLPGLGSGV
+860 VSMLPGIGSGV
-871 QAAKVASK
+871 QAAKVA
-879 IAKKY
+879 A
-884 KWVIKGLSLIGATT
+884 
-898 AIPLVDKLAKD
+898 KLAKK
-909 GNLSVQEWRALASG
+909 GKWLITGLSAIGAVNAATIVGKIMQGEKPTMQEWRILANG
-923 LVGVANIAK
+923 LGAAGNVAK
-932 LGGPG
+932 LGGLG
-937 KPTKKGAFKN
+937 KSTKKGAFKN
-947 IDVEGKGLQEVGN
+947 IDINSKTAVESLT
-960 LNIKPNPG
+960 IKPKTG
-968 NDLPEINLT
+968 EDLPDITLT
-977 KEQVAEINAI
+977 KEQLRELDSI
-987 TDPLKKKQKIAKYV
+987 TDPVKKQDKFRGFAR
-1001 STALQADPRTKG
+1001 TALSADPRTKG
-1013 KSIKNYLDKYN
+1013 KNVNSLIEKYD
-1024 LDSFTEGVTPTS
+1024 LSGSTKPVSTS
-1036 AGVTVKS
+1036 S
-1043 RSGEPDIVLTK
+1043 SGEITLNTRNAGEGPEITLSK
-1054 SDIDE
+1054 AEIDE
-1059 INAQP
+1059 INVQP
-1064 NAAAKMAKAKEK
+1064 TAAAKMAKARETVAHKLWEK
-1076 ISYYRGKAKADAG
+1076 RGKPIGTPEIDEKNALKYNYRDLWNPRVKEGLAG
-1089 ISTTKI
+1089 
-1095 ENDAAAATYNLG
+1095 
-1107 NLWTVK
+1107 
-1113 SNIELNGKVNINR
+1113 R

-1183 RFGDWKLLKP
+1183 RFGEWKLLKP

-1212 ARPTRGNKGVINPIR
+1212 TKPTRGNKGIINPIR

-1239 DRSKL
+1239 DRSSL
-1244 FDTKPAATSTTSTP
+1244 FDTKPAATPT
-1258 APTPATP
+1258 PTPATP

-1273 KTGINWSAGFKKLV
+1273 RTGINWSAGFKKLV
-1287 DPSPGILVMQT
+1287 DPSPGILVMQP
-1298 GNIPWLKIHNY
+1298 GNNPLLKIHNY
-1309 TTEEA
+1309 PADEA
-1314 PGVIEDED
+1314 PGVIENED
-1322 DNLGVTTGKF
+1322 NNLGVTTGRF
-1332 TYKVGGKIRKAAGGL
+1332 TYKVGGKIRKAQ
-1347 KIPIISGGE
+1347 SGWKFL
-1356 TIPQNWKTKL
+1356 PQDWKTKL
-1366 ALSTLN
+1366 AQSAVN

-1398 KGLENPPMIVAPQY
+1398 KGLENPPMVIAPQY
-1412 NIPRFNDNGVLNEGR
+1412 NVPRFNDNGVLNEGR
-1427 QLVKDIYNR
+1427 QLIKNIYNR

-1448 NFVRKAS
+1448 NFVKKAS
-1455 QEKATEYQNKTNNL
+1455 QEKATEYQNKINNL

-1488 RENQITAQNQNRQ
+1488 RENQIAAQNQNRQ
-1501 TTFNIQNQKA
+1501 TIYANQNAKA

-1519 SNWQSVDN
+1519 SNWQSIDN

-1534 NLNKQRLAANAMK
+1534 NLNKQRLAASAMK

-1556 SQLFN
+1556 TQLLN
-1561 ESGYTTAKQKYR
+1561 DTGYTDAKQKYR
-1573 EYIAENP
+1573 EYITKNP

-1598 EYDTAVAIARK
+1598 AYDTAIAIARK
-1609 SNISDQIDAASL
+1609 SNISDQIDAANL
-1621 GLYGNSVQSYA
+1621 GLYGNNVQSYA
-1632 DKIFGSTL
+1632 DKIFGNNPL

-1648 KSNYRGYKDY
+1648 KSNYRGYRDY

-1669 VRKAIAQLN
+1669 IRKAIAQLN
-1678 KDCQQLLL
+1678 KDCQKLLL

>member
-10 GGTTP
+10 GGITP
-15 IKKDEETQV
+15 IKKDNETQV
-24 VEQVTPVV
+24 VEQITPVV
-32 PGLEEITLKQKVE
+32 PGLEEIILKQKTV

-72 RQKVAQYFA
+72 RQKIAQYFA
-81 KVANPNGGSRTLNQI
+81 KVSDPNGGSKALNQI
-96 KNLIF
+96 KDLIF
-101 EASKNGYTI
+101 EASQNGYSI
-110 NYDTPGNELSYIDST
+110 NYDTPGNELSYIDPT

-130 IDWGH
+130 IDWSH

-168 DIYKMRGLGNYLKG
+168 DIYKMRGLGNYLRG

-196 ISWGDNKFFEYLKD
+196 IDWGDDKFFEYLKD
-210 DKGQAIKDENGNL
+210 DKGQIIKDENGNL

-254 NQFKLADAWTKD
+254 NQFKLADVWTTD
-266 KLDAIKSIYGSNIE
+266 GKLDAIKSIYGSNIE

-290 GKVTSGQQLSP
+290 GKVTSGQQLTP

-324 AAETAA
+324 AADAA
-330 AAKQKWTDAGYES
+330 KITKQKWINAGYES

-355 EDNVLTLNDIGK
+355 EDNLLTLNDIGK
-367 STLGDYLF
+367 SILGDYLF

-460 WNTADESMYSNFTWD
+460 WNTADDSMYSGFTWD
-475 SSANNGMGGYRTD
+475 PNANNGIGGYRMD

-499 GVGSNQQLVSYYD
+499 GISSNQQLVSYYD

-531 ITDEYGDVVADG
+531 ITDEYGDVIADG
-543 LTVADLEQRGIKKI
+543 LTAADLEQRGIKKI

-568 SNRKFHQRAL
+568 SNNKFHQRAL

-588 HTGIFFGKN
+588 HTGIFFGEN

-603 YNPMRTPNPEDP
+603 YNPMKPTSSSTDANSA
-615 YSHVLYT
+615 YLYT
-622 NPELEAAYV
+622 DSSMNAAYV
-631 VPATLAKFLYQPNAN
+631 VPATLANILRTKNEN
-646 GIPGIQAL
+646 GTTYLEIILGNS
-654 IADANLQKRFRNIL
+654 NLQDKFRRLLTAFSDKTTGSIGQIL
-668 KNIADGRLF
+668 TVGDTTIHNLCKLLGILNLEE
-677 GGGSGAI
+677 AI
-684 KDICGELGM
+684 KEEWHSMMRKPDKNALFVVNKSSITTGNSSDGI
-693 TPEQADQVD
+693 
-702 LEAQRMIAARKANG
+702 EAH
-716 SLNYKVAK
+716 
-724 EAIDQAAPKD
+724 
-734 ETQNQ
+734 
-739 QVTSQKQGGII
+739 KQGGVI

-768 TKSTNVK
+768 TKQIKTK
-775 IRDSRQAAKI
+775 IQDARKSKEMSNPLDFKWSELSNADKADFAGLIADVTSIVLGAA
-785 GVNVKDGE
+785 
-793 GKFTDA
+793 
-799 DWADLGGLAADII
+799 
-812 SVGLG
+812 
-817 SMPIAGGVSG
+817 PIAGGITG
-827 LLGTSAGLYADI
+827 LGGTAAGLYADI
-839 SRDGF
+839 ARDGL
-844 QWSDL
+844 QWTDL
-849 GTAGLNAGMDI
+849 ASAGVSGAADV
-860 VSMLPGLGSGV
+860 VSMLPGIGSGV
-871 QAAKVASK
+871 QAAKVA
-879 IAKKY
+879 A
-884 KWVIKGLSLIGATT
+884 
-898 AIPLVDKLAKD
+898 KLAKK
-909 GNLSVQEWRALASG
+909 GKWLITGLSAIGAVNAATIVGKIMQGEKPTMQEWRILANG
-923 LVGVANIAK
+923 LGAAGNVAK
-932 LGGPG
+932 LGGLG
-937 KPTKKGAFKN
+937 KSTKKGAFKN
-947 IDVEGKGLQEVGN
+947 IDINSKTAVESLT
-960 LNIKPNPG
+960 IKPKTG
-968 NDLPEINLT
+968 EDLPDITLT
-977 KEQVAEINAI
+977 KEQLRELDSI
-987 TDPLKKKQKIAKYV
+987 TDPVKKQDKFRGFAR
-1001 STALQADPRTKG
+1001 TALSADPRTKG
-1013 KSIKNYLDKYN
+1013 KNVNSLIEKYD
-1024 LDSFTEGVTPTS
+1024 LSGSTKPVSTS
-1036 AGVTVKS
+1036 S
-1043 RSGEPDIVLTK
+1043 SGEITLNTRNAGEGPEITLSK
-1054 SDIDE
+1054 AEIDE
-1059 INAQP
+1059 INVQP
-1064 NAAAKMAKAKEK
+1064 TAAAKMAKARETVAHKLWEK
-1076 ISYYRGKAKADAG
+1076 RGKPIGTPEIDEKNALKYNYRDLWNPRVKEGLAG
-1089 ISTTKI
+1089 
-1095 ENDAAAATYNLG
+1095 
-1107 NLWTVK
+1107 
-1113 SNIELNGKVNINR
+1113 R

-1183 RFGDWKLLKP
+1183 RFGEWKLLKP

-1212 ARPTRGNKGVINPIR
+1212 TKPTRGNKGIINPIR

-1239 DRSKL
+1239 DRSSL
-1244 FDTKPAATSTTSTP
+1244 FDTKPAATPT
-1258 APTPATP
+1258 PTPATP

-1273 KTGINWSAGFKKLV
+1273 RTGINWSAGFKKLV
-1287 DPSPGILVMQT
+1287 DPSPGILVMQP
-1298 GNIPWLKIHNY
+1298 GNNPLLKIHNY
-1309 TTEEA
+1309 PADEA
-1314 PGVIEDED
+1314 PGVIENED
-1322 DNLGVTTGKF
+1322 NNLGVTTGRF
-1332 TYKVGGKIRKAAGGL
+1332 TYKVGGKIRKAQ
-1347 KIPIISGGE
+1347 SGWKFL
-1356 TIPQNWKTKL
+1356 PQDWKTKL
-1366 ALSTLN
+1366 AQSAVN

-1398 KGLENPPMIVAPQY
+1398 KGLENPPMVIAPQY
-1412 NIPRFNDNGVLNEGR
+1412 NVPRFNDNGVLNEGR
-1427 QLVKDIYNR
+1427 QLIKNIYNR

-1448 NFVRKAS
+1448 NFVKKAS
-1455 QEKATEYQNKTNNL
+1455 QEKATEYQNKINNL

-1488 RENQITAQNQNRQ
+1488 RENQIAAQNQNRQ
-1501 TTFNIQNQKA
+1501 TIYANQNAKA

-1519 SNWQSVDN
+1519 SNWQSIDN

-1556 SQLFN
+1556 TQLLN
-1561 ESGYTTAKQKYR
+1561 DTGYTDAKQKYR
-1573 EYIAENP
+1573 EYITKNP

-1598 EYDTAVAIARK
+1598 AYDTAIAIARK
-1609 SNISDQIDAASL
+1609 SNISDQIDAANL
-1621 GLYGNSVQSYA
+1621 GLYGNNVQSYA
-1632 DKIFGSTL
+1632 DKIFGNNPL

-1648 KSNYRGYKDY
+1648 KSNYRGYRDY

-1669 VRKAIAQLN
+1669 IRKAIAQLN
-1678 KDCQQLLL
+1678 KDCQKLLL

>member
-10 GGTTP
+10 GGITP
-15 IKKDEETQV
+15 IKKDNETQV
-24 VEQVTPVV
+24 VEQITPVV
-32 PGLEEITLKQKVE
+32 PGLEEIILKQKTV

-72 RQKVAQYFA
+72 RQKIAQYFA
-81 KVANPNGGSRTLNQI
+81 KVADPNGGSKALNQI
-96 KNLIF
+96 KDLIF
-101 EASKNGYTI
+101 EASQNGYSI
-110 NYDTPGNELSYIDST
+110 NYDTPGNELSYIDPT

-130 IDWGH
+130 IDWSH

-168 DIYKMRGLGNYLKG
+168 DIYKMRGLGNYLRG

-196 ISWGDNKFFEYLKD
+196 IDWGDDKFFEYLKD
-210 DKGQAIKDENGNL
+210 DKGQIIKDENGNL

-254 NQFKLADAWTKD
+254 NQFKLADIWTTD
-266 KLDAIKSIYGSNIE
+266 GKLDAIKSIYDSNIE

-290 GKVTSGQQLSP
+290 GKVTSGQQLTP

-324 AAETAA
+324 AADAA
-330 AAKQKWTDAGYES
+330 KITKQKWTDAGYES

-355 EDNVLTLNDIGK
+355 EDNLLTLNDIGK
-367 STLGDYLF
+367 SILGDYLF
-375 DSSGNE
+375 ESSGNE

-460 WNTADESMYSNFTWD
+460 WNTADDSMYSGFTWD
-475 SSANNGMGGYRTD
+475 PNANNGTGGYRMD

-499 GVGSNQQLVSYYD
+499 GISSNQQLVSYYD

-531 ITDEYGDVVADG
+531 ITDEYGDVIADN
-543 LTVADLEQRGIKKI
+543 LTAADLKQRGIKKI

-568 SNRKFHQRAL
+568 PNNKFHQRAL

-588 HTGIFFGKN
+588 HTGIFFGEN

-603 YNPMRTPNPEDP
+603 YNPMKPTSSSTDASSA
-615 YSHVLYT
+615 YLYT
-622 NPELEAAYV
+622 DSSMNAAYV
-631 VPATLAKFLYQPNAN
+631 VPATLANILRTKNEN
-646 GIPGIQAL
+646 GTTYLEIILGNS
-654 IADANLQKRFRNIL
+654 NLQDKFRRLLTAFSDKTTGSIGQIL
-668 KNIADGRLF
+668 TVGDTTIHNLCKLLGILNLEE
-677 GGGSGAI
+677 AI
-684 KDICGELGM
+684 KEEWHSMMRKPDKNALFVVNKSSITTGNSSDDI
-693 TPEQADQVD
+693 
-702 LEAQRMIAARKANG
+702 EAH
-716 SLNYKVAK
+716 
-724 EAIDQAAPKD
+724 
-734 ETQNQ
+734 
-739 QVTSQKQGGII
+739 KQGGII

-768 TKSTNVK
+768 TKQIKTK
-775 IRDSRQAAKI
+775 IQDARKSKEMSNPLDFKWSELSNADKADFAGLIADVTSIVLGAA
-785 GVNVKDGE
+785 
-793 GKFTDA
+793 
-799 DWADLGGLAADII
+799 
-812 SVGLG
+812 
-817 SMPIAGGVSG
+817 PIAGGITG
-827 LLGTSAGLYADI
+827 LGGTAAGLYADI
-839 SRDGF
+839 TRDGL
-844 QWSDL
+844 QWTDL
-849 GTAGLNAGMDI
+849 ASAGVSGAADV
-860 VSMLPGLGSGV
+860 VSMLPGIGSGV
-871 QAAKVASK
+871 QAAKVA
-879 IAKKY
+879 A
-884 KWVIKGLSLIGATT
+884 
-898 AIPLVDKLAKD
+898 KLAKK
-909 GNLSVQEWRALASG
+909 GKWLITGLSAIGAVNAATIVGKIMQGEKPTMQEWRILANG
-923 LVGVANIAK
+923 LGAAGNVAK
-932 LGGPG
+932 LGGLG
-937 KPTKKGAFKN
+937 KSTKKGAFKN
-947 IDVEGKGLQEVGN
+947 IDINSKTAVESLT
-960 LNIKPNPG
+960 IKPKAG
-968 NDLPEINLT
+968 EDLPDITLT
-977 KEQVAEINAI
+977 KEQLRELDSI
-987 TDPLKKKQKIAKYV
+987 TDPVKKQNKFRGFAR
-1001 STALQADPRTKG
+1001 TALSADPRTKG
-1013 KSIKNYLDKYN
+1013 KNVNSLIEKYD
-1024 LDSFTEGVTPTS
+1024 LSGSTKPVSTGS
-1036 AGVTVKS
+1036 
-1043 RSGEPDIVLTK
+1043 SGEITLNTRNAGEGPEITLSK
-1054 SDIDE
+1054 AEIDE

-1064 NAAAKMAKAKEK
+1064 TAAAKMAKARETVAHKLWEK
-1076 ISYYRGKAKADAG
+1076 RGKPIGTPEIDEKNALKYNYRDLWNPRVKEGLAG
-1089 ISTTKI
+1089 
-1095 ENDAAAATYNLG
+1095 
-1107 NLWTVK
+1107 
-1113 SNIELNGKVNINR
+1113 R

-1183 RFGDWKLLKP
+1183 RFGEWKLLKP

-1212 ARPTRGNKGVINPIR
+1212 AKPTRGNKGIINPIR

-1239 DRSKL
+1239 NRSSL
-1244 FDTKPAATSTTSTP
+1244 FDTKPATTPT
-1258 APTPATP
+1258 PTPATP

-1273 KTGINWSAGFKKLV
+1273 KTGVNWSAGFKKLV
-1287 DPSPGILVMQT
+1287 DPSPGILVMQP
-1298 GNIPWLKIHNY
+1298 GNNPLLKIHNY
-1309 TTEEA
+1309 SADEA
-1314 PGVIEDED
+1314 PGVIENED
-1322 DNLGVTTGKF
+1322 DNLGVTTGRF
-1332 TYKVGGKIRKAAGGL
+1332 TYKVGGKIRKAQ
-1347 KIPIISGGE
+1347 SGWKFL
-1356 TIPQNWKTKL
+1356 PQDWKTRL
-1366 ALSTLN
+1366 AQSAVN

-1398 KGLENPPMIVAPQY
+1398 KGLENPPMVIAPQY
-1412 NIPRFNDNGVLNEGR
+1412 NVPRFNDNGVLNEGR
-1427 QLVKDIYNR
+1427 QLIKNIYNR

-1448 NFVRKAS
+1448 NFVRKAN
-1455 QEKATEYQNKTNNL
+1455 QEKATEYQNKINNL

-1501 TTFNIQNQKA
+1501 TIYANQNAKA

-1534 NLNKQRLAANAMK
+1534 NLNKQRLAASAMK

-1556 SQLFN
+1556 AQLLN
-1561 ESGYTTAKQKYR
+1561 DTGYTDAKQKYR
-1573 EYIAENP
+1573 EYITKNP

-1598 EYDTAVAIARK
+1598 AYDAAIAIARK

-1621 GLYGNSVQSYA
+1621 GLYGNDVQSYA
-1632 DKIFGSTL
+1632 DKIFGNNSL

-1648 KSNYRGYKDY
+1648 KSNYRGYRDY

-1669 VRKAIAQLN
+1669 IRKAIAQLN
-1678 KDCQQLLL
+1678 KDCQKLLL

>member
-10 GGTTP
+10 GGITP
-15 IKKDEETQV
+15 IKKDDETQV
-24 VEQVTPVV
+24 VEQITPVV
-32 PGLEEITLKQKVE
+32 PGLEEIILKQKTV

-72 RQKVAQYFA
+72 RQKIAQYFA
-81 KVANPNGGSRTLNQI
+81 KVADPNGGSKALNQI
-96 KNLIF
+96 KDLIF
-101 EASKNGYTI
+101 EASQNGYSI
-110 NYDTPGNELSYIDST
+110 NYDTPGNELSYIDPT

-130 IDWGH
+130 IDWSH

-168 DIYKMRGLGNYLKG
+168 DIYKMRGLGNYLRG
-182 NTTTETTVDPNLIN
+182 NATTETTVDPNLIN
-196 ISWGDNKFFEYLKD
+196 IDWGDNKFFEYLKD
-210 DKGQAIKDENGNL
+210 DKGQIIKDENGNL

-254 NQFKLADAWTKD
+254 NQFKLADVWIKD
-266 KLDAIKSIYGSNIE
+266 GKLDAIKSIYGSNIE

-290 GKVTSGQQLSP
+290 EKVTSGQQLTP

-309 FGISTKGTSKTPEEL
+309 FGISTKKTSKTPEEL
-324 AAETAA
+324 AADAA
-330 AAKQKWTDAGYES
+330 EVTKQKWINAGYES

-355 EDNVLTLNDIGK
+355 EDNLLTLNDIGK
-367 STLGDYLF
+367 SILGDYLF

-460 WNTADESMYSNFTWD
+460 WNTADDSMYSGFTWD
-475 SSANNGMGGYRTD
+475 PSANNGIGGYRMD

-499 GVGSNQQLVSYYD
+499 GISSNQQLVSYYD

-531 ITDEYGDVVADG
+531 ITDEYGDVIADG
-543 LTVADLEQRGIKKI
+543 LTAADLEQRGIKKI
-557 IDSAGNEVPYD
+557 IDSAGNEIPYD
-568 SNRKFHQRAL
+568 SNNKFHQRAL

-588 HTGIFFGKN
+588 HTGIFFGEN

-603 YNPMRTPNPEDP
+603 YNPMKPTSSSTDASSA
-615 YSHVLYT
+615 YLYT
-622 NPELEAAYV
+622 DSSMNAAYV
-631 VPATLAKFLYQPNAN
+631 VPATLANILRTKNEN
-646 GIPGIQAL
+646 GTTYLEIILGNS
-654 IADANLQKRFRNIL
+654 NLQDKFRRLLTAFSDKTTGSIGQIL
-668 KNIADGRLF
+668 TVGDTTIHNLCKLLGILNLEK
-677 GGGSGAI
+677 AI
-684 KDICGELGM
+684 KEEWHSMMRKPDKNALFVVNKSSITTGNSSDGI
-693 TPEQADQVD
+693 
-702 LEAQRMIAARKANG
+702 EAH
-716 SLNYKVAK
+716 
-724 EAIDQAAPKD
+724 
-734 ETQNQ
+734 
-739 QVTSQKQGGII
+739 KQGGII

-768 TKSTNVK
+768 TKQIKTK
-775 IRDSRQAAKI
+775 IQDARKSKEMSNPLDFKWSELSNADKADFAGLIADVTSIVLGAA
-785 GVNVKDGE
+785 
-793 GKFTDA
+793 
-799 DWADLGGLAADII
+799 
-812 SVGLG
+812 
-817 SMPIAGGVSG
+817 PIAGGITG
-827 LLGTSAGLYADI
+827 LGGTAAGLYADI
-839 SRDGF
+839 ARDGL
-844 QWSDL
+844 QWTDL
-849 GTAGLNAGMDI
+849 ASAGVSGAADV
-860 VSMLPGLGSGV
+860 VSMLPGIGSGV
-871 QAAKVASK
+871 QAAKVA
-879 IAKKY
+879 A
-884 KWVIKGLSLIGATT
+884 
-898 AIPLVDKLAKD
+898 KLAKK
-909 GNLSVQEWRALASG
+909 GKWLITGLSAIGAVNAATIVGKIMQGEKPTMQEWRILANG
-923 LVGVANIAK
+923 LGAAGNVAK
-932 LGGPG
+932 LGGLG
-937 KPTKKGAFKN
+937 KSTKKGAFKN
-947 IDVEGKGLQEVGN
+947 IDINSKTAVESLT
-960 LNIKPNPG
+960 IKPKTG
-968 NDLPEINLT
+968 EDLPDITLT
-977 KEQVAEINAI
+977 KEQLRELDSI
-987 TDPLKKKQKIAKYV
+987 TDPVKKQDKFRGFAR
-1001 STALQADPRTKG
+1001 TALSADPRTKG
-1013 KSIKNYLDKYN
+1013 KNVNSLIEKYD
-1024 LDSFTEGVTPTS
+1024 LSGSTKPVSTGS
-1036 AGVTVKS
+1036 
-1043 RSGEPDIVLTK
+1043 SGEITLNTRNAGEGPEITLSK
-1054 SDIDE
+1054 AEIDE
-1059 INAQP
+1059 INVQP
-1064 NAAAKMAKAKEK
+1064 TAAAKMAKARETVAHKLWEK
-1076 ISYYRGKAKADAG
+1076 RGKPIGTPEIDEKNALKYNYRDLWNPRIKEGLAG
-1089 ISTTKI
+1089 
-1095 ENDAAAATYNLG
+1095 
-1107 NLWTVK
+1107 
-1113 SNIELNGKVNINR
+1113 R

-1143 SSEEQQKAF
+1143 SPEEQQKAF

-1183 RFGDWKLLKP
+1183 RFGEWKLLKP

-1239 DRSKL
+1239 DRSSL
-1244 FDTKPAATSTTSTP
+1244 FDTKPATTST
-1258 APTPATP
+1258 PTPATP

-1273 KTGINWSAGFKKLV
+1273 KTGVNWSAGFKKLV
-1287 DPSPGILVMQT
+1287 DPSPGILVMQP
-1298 GNIPWLKIHNY
+1298 GNNPWLRIHNY
-1309 TTEEA
+1309 PADEA
-1314 PGVIEDED
+1314 PGVIENED
-1322 DNLGVTTGKF
+1322 DNLGVTTGRF
-1332 TYKVGGKIRKAAGGL
+1332 TYKVGGKIRKAQ
-1347 KIPIISGGE
+1347 SGWKFL
-1356 TIPQNWKTKL
+1356 PQDWKTKL
-1366 ALSTLN
+1366 AQSAVN

-1398 KGLENPPMIVAPQY
+1398 KGLENPPMVIAPQY
-1412 NIPRFNDNGVLNEGR
+1412 NVPRFNDNGVLNEGR
-1427 QLVKDIYNR
+1427 QLIKNIYNR

-1448 NFVRKAS
+1448 NFVKKAS
-1455 QEKATEYQNKTNNL
+1455 QEKATEYQNKINNL

-1488 RENQITAQNQNRQ
+1488 RENQIAAQNQKQQ
-1501 TTFNIQNQKA
+1501 TIYANQNAKA

-1519 SNWQSVDN
+1519 SDWQSVDN

-1556 SQLFN
+1556 AQLLN
-1561 ESGYTTAKQKYR
+1561 DTGYTDAKQKYR
-1573 EYIAENP
+1573 EYITKNP

-1586 TWLLTAGAEYKP
+1586 TWLLTAGAEYKSA
-1598 EYDTAVAIARK
+1598 YDAAIAIART
-1609 SNISDQIDAASL
+1609 SNISDQIDAANL
-1621 GLYGNSVQSYA
+1621 GLYGNDVQSYA
-1632 DKIFGSTL
+1632 DKIFGNNPL

-1648 KSNYRGYKDY
+1648 KSNYRGYRDY

-1669 VRKAIAQLN
+1669 IRKAIAQLN
-1678 KDCQQLLL
+1678 KDCQKLLL

>member
-10 GGTTP
+10 GGITP
-15 IKKDEETQV
+15 IKKDDETQV
-24 VEQVTPVV
+24 VEQITPVV
-32 PGLEEITLKQKVE
+32 PGLEEIILKQKTV

-72 RQKVAQYFA
+72 RQKIAQYFA
-81 KVANPNGGSRTLNQI
+81 KVADPNGGSKALNQI
-96 KNLIF
+96 KDLIF
-101 EASKNGYTI
+101 EASQNGYSI
-110 NYDTPGNELSYIDST
+110 NYDTPGNELSYIDPT

-168 DIYKMRGLGNYLKG
+168 DIYKMRGLGNYLRG
-182 NTTTETTVDPNLIN
+182 NVTTETTVDPNLIN
-196 ISWGDNKFFEYLKD
+196 INWGDDKFFEYLKD
-210 DKGQAIKDENGNL
+210 DKGQIIKDENGNL

-254 NQFKLADAWTKD
+254 NQFKLADVWTTD
-266 KLDAIKSIYGSNIE
+266 GKLDAIKSIYDSNIE

-290 GKVTSGQQLSP
+290 GKVTSGQQLTP

-309 FGISTKGTSKTPEEL
+309 FGISTKKTSKTPEEL
-324 AAETAA
+324 AADAA
-330 AAKQKWTDAGYES
+330 KITKQKWTDAGYES

-355 EDNVLTLNDIGK
+355 EDNLLTLNDIGK
-367 STLGDYLF
+367 SILGDYLF

-460 WNTADESMYSNFTWD
+460 WNTADDSMYSGFTWD
-475 SSANNGMGGYRTD
+475 PSANNGTGGYRMD

-499 GVGSNQQLVSYYD
+499 GISSNQQLVSYYD

-531 ITDEYGDVVADG
+531 ITDEYGDVIADG

-568 SNRKFHQRAL
+568 SNNKFHQRAL

-588 HTGIFFGKN
+588 HTGIFFGEN

-603 YNPMRTPNPEDP
+603 YNPMKPTSSSTDASSA
-615 YSHVLYT
+615 YLYT
-622 NPELEAAYV
+622 DSSMNAAYV
-631 VPATLAKFLYQPNAN
+631 VPATLANILRTKNEN
-646 GIPGIQAL
+646 GTTYLEIILGNS
-654 IADANLQKRFRNIL
+654 NLQDKFRRLLTAFSDKTTGSIGQIL
-668 KNIADGRLF
+668 TVGDTTIHNLCKLLGILNLEE
-677 GGGSGAI
+677 AI
-684 KDICGELGM
+684 KEEWHSMMRKPDKNALFVVNKSSITTGNSSDDI
-693 TPEQADQVD
+693 
-702 LEAQRMIAARKANG
+702 EAH
-716 SLNYKVAK
+716 
-724 EAIDQAAPKD
+724 
-734 ETQNQ
+734 
-739 QVTSQKQGGII
+739 KQGGII

-768 TKSTNVK
+768 TKQIKTK
-775 IRDSRQAAKI
+775 IQDARKSKEMSNPLDFKWSELSNADKADFAGLIADVTSIVLGAA
-785 GVNVKDGE
+785 
-793 GKFTDA
+793 
-799 DWADLGGLAADII
+799 
-812 SVGLG
+812 
-817 SMPIAGGVSG
+817 PIAGGITG
-827 LLGTSAGLYADI
+827 LGGTAAGLYADI
-839 SRDGF
+839 TRDGL
-844 QWSDL
+844 QWTDL
-849 GTAGLNAGMDI
+849 ASAGVSGAADV
-860 VSMLPGLGSGV
+860 VSMLPGIGSGV
-871 QAAKVASK
+871 QAAKVA
-879 IAKKY
+879 A
-884 KWVIKGLSLIGATT
+884 
-898 AIPLVDKLAKD
+898 KLAKK
-909 GNLSVQEWRALASG
+909 GKWLITGLSAIGAVNAATIVGKIMQGEKPTMQEWRILANG
-923 LVGVANIAK
+923 LGAAGNVAK
-932 LGGPG
+932 LGGLG
-937 KPTKKGAFKN
+937 KSTKKGAFKN
-947 IDVEGKGLQEVGN
+947 IDINSKTAVESLT
-960 LNIKPNPG
+960 IKPKTG
-968 NDLPEINLT
+968 EDLPDIILT
-977 KEQVAEINAI
+977 KEQLRELDSI
-987 TDPLKKKQKIAKYV
+987 TDPVKKQDKFRGFAR
-1001 STALQADPRTKG
+1001 TALSADPRTKG
-1013 KSIKNYLDKYN
+1013 KNVNSLIEKYD
-1024 LDSFTEGVTPTS
+1024 LSGSTKPVSTGS
-1036 AGVTVKS
+1036 
-1043 RSGEPDIVLTK
+1043 SGEITLNTRNAGEGPEITLSK
-1054 SDIDE
+1054 AEIDE

-1064 NAAAKMAKAKEK
+1064 TAAAKMAKARETVAHKLWEK
-1076 ISYYRGKAKADAG
+1076 RGKPIGTPEIDEKNALKYNYRDLWNPRIKEGLAG
-1089 ISTTKI
+1089 
-1095 ENDAAAATYNLG
+1095 
-1107 NLWTVK
+1107 
-1113 SNIELNGKVNINR
+1113 R

-1183 RFGDWKLLKP
+1183 RFGEWKLLKP

-1212 ARPTRGNKGVINPIR
+1212 TKPTRGNKGVINPIR

-1239 DRSKL
+1239 DRSSL
-1244 FDTKPAATSTTSTP
+1244 FDTKPATTPSSTST
-1258 APTPATP
+1258 PTPATP

-1273 KTGINWSAGFKKLV
+1273 KTGVNWSAGFKKLV
-1287 DPSPGILVMQT
+1287 DPSPGILVMQP
-1298 GNIPWLKIHNY
+1298 GNNAWLKIHNY
-1309 TTEEA
+1309 PADEA
-1314 PGVIEDED
+1314 PGVIENED
-1322 DNLGVTTGKF
+1322 DNLGVTTGRF
-1332 TYKVGGKIRKAAGGL
+1332 TYKVGGKIRKAQ
-1347 KIPIISGGE
+1347 SGWKFL
-1356 TIPQNWKTKL
+1356 PQDWKTKL
-1366 ALSTLN
+1366 AQSAVN

-1398 KGLENPPMIVAPQY
+1398 KGLENPPMVIAPQY
-1412 NIPRFNDNGVLNEGR
+1412 NVPRFNDNGVLNEGR
-1427 QLVKDIYNR
+1427 QLIKNIYNR

-1448 NFVRKAS
+1448 NFVRKAN
-1455 QEKATEYQNKTNNL
+1455 QEKATEFQNKINNL

-1501 TTFNIQNQKA
+1501 TIYANQNAKA

-1534 NLNKQRLAANAMK
+1534 NLNKQRLAASAMK

-1556 SQLFN
+1556 TQLLN
-1561 ESGYTTAKQKYR
+1561 DTGYTDAKQKYR
-1573 EYIAENP
+1573 EYITKNP

-1586 TWLLTAGAEYKP
+1586 TWLLTAGAGYKSA
-1598 EYDTAVAIARK
+1598 YDDAIAIARK
-1609 SNISDQIDAASL
+1609 SNISDQIDAANL
-1621 GLYGNSVQSYA
+1621 GLYGNDVQSYA
-1632 DKIFGSTL
+1632 NKIFGNNPL

-1648 KSNYRGYKDY
+1648 KSNYRGYRDY

-1669 VRKAIAQLN
+1669 IRKAIAQLN

>member
-10 GGTTP
+10 GGITP
-15 IKKDEETQV
+15 IKKDDETQV
-24 VEQVTPVV
+24 VEQITPVV
-32 PGLEEITLKQKVE
+32 PGLEEIILKQKTV

-72 RQKVAQYFA
+72 RQKIAQYFA
-81 KVANPNGGSRTLNQI
+81 KVADPNGGSKALNQI
-96 KNLIF
+96 KDLIF
-101 EASKNGYTI
+101 EASQNGYSI
-110 NYDTPGNELSYIDST
+110 NYDTPGNELSYIDPT

-130 IDWGH
+130 IDWSH

-168 DIYKMRGLGNYLKG
+168 DIYKMRGLGNYLRG
-182 NTTTETTVDPNLIN
+182 NATTETTVDPNLIN
-196 ISWGDNKFFEYLKD
+196 IDWGDDKFFEYLKD
-210 DKGQAIKDENGNL
+210 DKGQIIKDENGNL

-254 NQFKLADAWTKD
+254 NQFKLADVWTKD
-266 KLDAIKSIYGSNIE
+266 GKLDAIKSIYGSNIE
-280 GWKQQYQNII
+280 GWKQQYKNII
-290 GKVTSGQQLSP
+290 GKVTSGQQLTP

-324 AAETAA
+324 AADAA
-330 AAKQKWTDAGYES
+330 EVTKQKWINAGYES

-355 EDNVLTLNDIGK
+355 EDNLLTLNDIGK
-367 STLGDYLF
+367 SILGDYLF

-460 WNTADESMYSNFTWD
+460 WNTADDSMYSGFTWD
-475 SSANNGMGGYRTD
+475 PSANNGIGGYRMD

-499 GVGSNQQLVSYYD
+499 GISSNQQLVSYYD

-531 ITDEYGDVVADG
+531 ITDEYGDVIADG
-543 LTVADLEQRGIKKI
+543 LTAADLEQRGIKKI
-557 IDSAGNEVPYD
+557 IDSAGNEIPYD
-568 SNRKFHQRAL
+568 SNNKFHQRAL

-588 HTGIFFGKN
+588 HTGIFFGEN

-603 YNPMRTPNPEDP
+603 YNPMKPTSSSTDASSA
-615 YSHVLYT
+615 YLYT
-622 NPELEAAYV
+622 DSSMNAAYV
-631 VPATLAKFLYQPNAN
+631 VPATLANILRTKNEN
-646 GIPGIQAL
+646 GTTYLEIILGNS
-654 IADANLQKRFRNIL
+654 NLQDKFRRLLTAFSDKTTGSIGQIL
-668 KNIADGRLF
+668 TVGDTTIHNLCKLLGILNLEK
-677 GGGSGAI
+677 AI
-684 KDICGELGM
+684 KEEWHSMMRKPDKNALFVVNKSSITTGNSSDGI
-693 TPEQADQVD
+693 
-702 LEAQRMIAARKANG
+702 EAH
-716 SLNYKVAK
+716 
-724 EAIDQAAPKD
+724 
-734 ETQNQ
+734 
-739 QVTSQKQGGII
+739 KQGGII

-768 TKSTNVK
+768 TKQIKTK
-775 IRDSRQAAKI
+775 IQDARKSKEMSNPLDFKWSELSNADKADFAGLIADVTSIVLGAA
-785 GVNVKDGE
+785 
-793 GKFTDA
+793 
-799 DWADLGGLAADII
+799 
-812 SVGLG
+812 
-817 SMPIAGGVSG
+817 PIAGGITG
-827 LLGTSAGLYADI
+827 LGGTAAGLYADI
-839 SRDGF
+839 ARDGL
-844 QWSDL
+844 QWTDL
-849 GTAGLNAGMDI
+849 ASAGVSGAADV
-860 VSMLPGLGSGV
+860 VSMLPGIGSGV
-871 QAAKVASK
+871 QAAKVA
-879 IAKKY
+879 A
-884 KWVIKGLSLIGATT
+884 
-898 AIPLVDKLAKD
+898 KLAKK
-909 GNLSVQEWRALASG
+909 GKWLITGLSAIGAVNAATIVGKIMQGEKPTMQEWRILANG
-923 LVGVANIAK
+923 LGAAGNVAK
-932 LGGPG
+932 LGGLG
-937 KPTKKGAFKN
+937 KSTKKGAFKN
-947 IDVEGKGLQEVGN
+947 IDINSKTAVESLT
-960 LNIKPNPG
+960 IKPKTG
-968 NDLPEINLT
+968 EDLPDITLT
-977 KEQVAEINAI
+977 KEQLRELDSI
-987 TDPLKKKQKIAKYV
+987 TDPVKKQDKFRGFAR
-1001 STALQADPRTKG
+1001 TALSADPRTKG
-1013 KSIKNYLDKYN
+1013 KNVNSLIEKYD
-1024 LDSFTEGVTPTS
+1024 LSGSTKPVSTGS
-1036 AGVTVKS
+1036 
-1043 RSGEPDIVLTK
+1043 SGEITLNTRNAGEGPEITLSK
-1054 SDIDE
+1054 AEIDE
-1059 INAQP
+1059 INVQP
-1064 NAAAKMAKAKEK
+1064 TAAAKMAKARETVAHKLWEK
-1076 ISYYRGKAKADAG
+1076 RGKPVGTPEIDEKNALKYNYRDLWNPRIKEGLAG
-1089 ISTTKI
+1089 
-1095 ENDAAAATYNLG
+1095 
-1107 NLWTVK
+1107 
-1113 SNIELNGKVNINR
+1113 R

-1143 SSEEQQKAF
+1143 SPEEQQKAF

-1183 RFGDWKLLKP
+1183 RFGEWKLLKP

-1212 ARPTRGNKGVINPIR
+1212 TKPTRGNKGVINPIR

-1239 DRSKL
+1239 DRSSL
-1244 FDTKPAATSTTSTP
+1244 FDTKPATTST
-1258 APTPATP
+1258 PTPATP

-1273 KTGINWSAGFKKLV
+1273 KTGVNWSAGFKKLV
-1287 DPSPGILVMQT
+1287 DPSPGILVMQP
-1298 GNIPWLKIHNY
+1298 GNNPWLRIHNY
-1309 TTEEA
+1309 SADEA
-1314 PGVIEDED
+1314 PGVIENED
-1322 DNLGVTTGKF
+1322 DNLGVTTGRF
-1332 TYKVGGKIRKAAGGL
+1332 TYKVGGKIRKAQ
-1347 KIPIISGGE
+1347 SGWKFL
-1356 TIPQNWKTKL
+1356 PQDWKTKL
-1366 ALSTLN
+1366 AQSAVN

-1398 KGLENPPMIVAPQY
+1398 KGLENPPMVIAPQY
-1412 NIPRFNDNGVLNEGR
+1412 NVPRFNDNGVLNEGR
-1427 QLVKDIYNR
+1427 QLIKNIYNR

-1448 NFVRKAS
+1448 NFVKKAS
-1455 QEKATEYQNKTNNL
+1455 QEKATEYQNKINNL

-1488 RENQITAQNQNRQ
+1488 RENQIAAQNQKQQ
-1501 TTFNIQNQKA
+1501 TIYANQNAKA

-1519 SNWQSVDN
+1519 SDWQSVDN

-1556 SQLFN
+1556 AQLLN
-1561 ESGYTTAKQKYR
+1561 DTGYTDAKQKYR
-1573 EYIAENP
+1573 EYITKNP

-1586 TWLLTAGAEYKP
+1586 TWLLTAGAEYKSA
-1598 EYDTAVAIARK
+1598 YDAAIAIART
-1609 SNISDQIDAASL
+1609 SNISDQIDAANL
-1621 GLYGNSVQSYA
+1621 GLYGNDVQSYA
-1632 DKIFGSTL
+1632 DKIFGNNPL
-1640 YKSGGKVS
+1640 YKSGGKIS
-1648 KSNYRGYKDY
+1648 KSNYRGYRDY

-1669 VRKAIAQLN
+1669 IRKAIAQLN
-1678 KDCQQLLL
+1678 KDCQKLLL